1 MCKIW
6 IFGGTTEGRL
16 LAEYCSREKIPA
28 WVSVASEYGE
38 ELLREDLLEAENVEN
53 AENLVQNHDMN
64 GREKSADREGY
75 LAKKNL
81 KNASVSSA
89 VKVLRGRMDRHQME
103 EFIRNQGIQLVIDA
117 THPHAKLV
125 SEEIQEA
132 CRQTGIRL
140 ERCLRAEGEQ
150 NRGRDWVEVDSI
162 QEAVAFLSSVPG
174 VIFATTGSKELEALC
189 QIPEYPKRVYARVLP
204 ISGVL
209 KKCEELGITGSHLI
223 AMQGPFST
231 EMNALFLRQT
241 KAEWL
246 LTKDS
251 GRAGGFQEKMEAARA
266 NGTRV
271 VVIRRPEER
280 GISLNEAMKVL
291 KETDGRTIG
300 EREGIESEIAS
311 AKSKKNIEGVDGE
324 NQEKSNE
331 VENVPAGEEERKSGT
346 DTVEL
351 EERNKIKPSKTQTVF
366 VTAQKLACDTQKTH
380 LILAGIGM
388 GQPSQMTGEVLR
400 AIRESDALIGAGR
413 MLESAERAL
422 QDDLLINKEGKIEN
436 RQKSAT
442 AVEKERIP
450 GNIRGSYVKCYKA
463 YLPDDVIR
471 IISEHPEWKQA
482 VILYSGD
489 TGFFSGA
496 SKMAERLREA
506 GYPFTVYPGISC
518 ISYLAA
524 RLGTHWEDAAI
535 YSAHGRELPVER
547 VMKHLCDPEEAANR
561 AFILMGGKNGAGQF
575 CKRLTQAGYGSVQ
588 VTVGENLSYPEEQ
601 IRSGT
606 AEEMGKLEFTDLSL
620 MQLEVLGKIKRGQT
634 EVPNKEKIADDDNIE
649 ITNVEKLKMYAQGM
663 VSEKRIQDVQV
674 TESYKNDKHKFVLH
688 TNLCQ
693 EIPRIMLAAP
703 KSGSGKTLLTCGLLE
718 ILRRRGLNPI
728 ACKCGPD
735 YIDPMFHR
743 YVLGIPGR
751 NLDSFFLPP
760 EGVREVL
767 ADAAREEK
775 AGIAVLEGVMGYYDG
790 LGGTE
795 TAASSW
801 EIAKITDTP
810 AILLLDCKG
819 ASLSAAAMASGF
831 LHFRE
836 DSQIAGV
843 ILNRV
848 SSMYYERLAAAVEE
862 ASGLPVLGYLPESEE
877 YRMESRHLGLFLPG
891 EIDRLRERIGRLAD
905 QMEKSIAVDR
915 VLEVA
920 GMSLEGEN
928 KEKEKTE
935 RIERAE
941 KTRKGSEKISPR
953 VRIGVARD
961 EAFCFY
967 YQENFRLLEQMGA
980 ELVYFSPLRDKK
992 IPEGVNGLLFGGGYP
1007 ENYARE
1013 LAENA
1018 AMRESV
1024 RRSIA
1029 AGMPFLAECGG
1040 FLYLHRTLEGSDG
1053 KHWEMAGVYPFNAYR
1068 TDRLRRFGYVRLLT
1082 PSGQEIHGH
1091 EFHYWESEEPGTD
1104 WEAVKPTGNRS
1115 WRCIHEKGAQIGG
1128 FPHLYYASCPE
1139 FLRGWLNVCEK
1150 YSEDNGDKF

>member
-16 LAEYCSREKIPA
+16 LAEYCSREKIEA

-38 ELLREDLLEAENVEN
+38 ELLQEELMESGNAGNPDL
-53 AENLVQNHDMN
+53 NHN
-64 GREKSADREGY
+64 TC
-75 LAKKNL
+75 LAKKSL
-81 KNASVSSA
+81 KNVQASSVI
-89 VKVLRGRMDRHQME
+89 KVLRGRMDRYQME
-103 EFIRNQGIQLVIDA
+103 EFIRNQGIHLVIDA
-117 THPHAKLV
+117 THPHARLV

-132 CRQTGIRL
+132 CGRTGVRL

-150 NRGRDWVEVDSI
+150 NKARDWVEVDSI
-162 QEAVAFLSSVPG
+162 QEAVSFLSSVSG

-189 QIPEYPKRVYARVLP
+189 QIPDYQKRVYARVLP
-204 ISGVL
+204 TSNVL
-209 KKCEELGITGSHLI
+209 KKCEKLGITGSHLI

-231 EMNALFLRQT
+231 EMNTLFLRQT

-251 GRAGGFQEKMEAARA
+251 GRAGGFQEKVEAARE

-271 VVIRRPEER
+271 VVIRRPEED
-280 GISLNEAMKVL
+280 GISLEEAMEVL
-291 KETDGRTIG
+291 KKADEGNVG
-300 EREGIESEIAS
+300 EREGRDGEDIEREIAS
-311 AKSKKNIEGVDGE
+311 AKRKKNIEGVDGE
-324 NQEKSNE
+324 NQRKSNS
-331 VENVPAGEEERKSGT
+331 A
-346 DTVEL
+346 EL
-351 EERNKIKPSKTQTVF
+351 
-366 VTAQKLACDTQKTH
+366 KTH

-422 QDDLLINKEGKIEN
+422 QNDLLISKEGKAEN
-436 RQKSAT
+436 RQESAA
-442 AVEKERIP
+442 AVEKET
-450 GNIRGSYVKCYKA
+450 KCYKA
-463 YLPDDVIR
+463 YLPDDVIQ
-471 IISEHPEWKQA
+471 IVSKHPEWKRA

-496 SKMAERLREA
+496 SRMAERLREA
-506 GYPFTVYPGISC
+506 GYPFTVYPGTSC
-518 ISYLAA
+518 VSYLAA

-535 YSAHGRELPVER
+535 YSAHGRELSVDR
-547 VMKHLCDPEEAANR
+547 VMKRLCDPEEPAKR

-575 CKRLTQAGYGSVQ
+575 CERLTQAGYGNVQ

-606 AEEMGKLEFTDLSL
+606 AEEMKKLEFADLSL
-620 MQLEVLGKIKRGQT
+620 MLLEVTDEIKNVKQLKRFEQ
-634 EVPNKEKIADDDNIE
+634 EDKRLLPADS
-649 ITNVEKLKMYAQGM
+649 VG
-663 VSEKRIQDVQV
+663 V
-674 TESYKNDKHKFVLH
+674 F
-688 TNLCQ
+688 
-693 EIPRIMLAAP
+693 PRIMLAAP

-718 ILRRRGLNPI
+718 VLRRRGLNPI

-751 NLDSFFLPP
+751 NLDSFFLPT

-767 ADAAREEK
+767 VDAVREEQ

-795 TAASSW
+795 TSASSW
-801 EIAKITDTP
+801 EIAEITDTP
-810 AILLLDCKG
+810 AILVLDCKG

-831 LHFRE
+831 LHFRKK
-836 DSQIAGV
+836 SHIAGV

-848 SSMYYERLAAAVEE
+848 SSMYYERLAVAVEE

-920 GMSLEGEN
+920 GMLPLRIEN
-928 KEKEKTE
+928 KEKEK
-935 RIERAE
+935 AE
-941 KTRKGSEKISPR
+941 NESMEAESIAKFPACQEQKVTSR

-967 YQENFRLLEQMGA
+967 YQENFHLLEQMGA

-992 IPEGVNGLLFGGGYP
+992 IPEKVDGLLFGGGYP

-1013 LAENA
+1013 LAKNA
-1018 AMRESV
+1018 AMRESI

-1053 KHWEMAGVYPFNAYR
+1053 KHWEMAGVYPFDAYR
-1068 TDRLRRFGYVRLLT
+1068 TNRLRRFGYVRLLT
-1082 PSGQEIHGH
+1082 ASGQEIHGH
-1091 EFHYWESEEPGTD
+1091 EFHYWESEDPGTD

-1115 WRCIHEKGAQIGG
+1115 WRCIHEKGGQIGG
-1128 FPHLYYASCPE
+1128 FPHLYYASCPD
-1139 FLRGWLNVCEK
+1139 FLRKWLDVCAKGSQKK
-1150 YSEDNGDKF
+1150 YIK

>member
-1 MCKIW
+1 MES
-6 IFGGTTEGRL
+6 GNAGN
-16 LAEYCSREKIPA
+16 P
-28 WVSVASEYGE
+28 
-38 ELLREDLLEAENVEN
+38 DL
-53 AENLVQNHDMN
+53 NHN
-64 GREKSADREGY
+64 TC

-81 KNASVSSA
+81 KTVQASSVI
-89 VKVLRGRMDRHQME
+89 KVLRGRMDRYQME
-103 EFIRNQGIQLVIDA
+103 EFIRNQGIHLVIDA
-117 THPHAKLV
+117 THPHARLV

-132 CRQTGIRL
+132 CGRTGVRL

-150 NRGRDWVEVDSI
+150 NKARDWVEVDSI
-162 QEAVAFLSSVPG
+162 QEAVSFLSSVSG
-174 VIFATTGSKELEALC
+174 VIFATTGSKELEVLC
-189 QIPEYPKRVYARVLP
+189 QIPDYQKRVYARVLP
-204 ISGVL
+204 TSNVL
-209 KKCEELGITGSHLI
+209 KKCEKLGITGSHLI

-231 EMNALFLRQT
+231 EMNTLFLRQT

-251 GRAGGFQEKMEAARA
+251 GRAGGFQEKVEAARE

-271 VVIRRPEER
+271 VVIRRPEED
-280 GISLNEAMKVL
+280 GISLEEAMEVL
-291 KETDGRTIG
+291 KKADEGNVG
-300 EREGIESEIAS
+300 E
-311 AKSKKNIEGVDGE
+311 
-324 NQEKSNE
+324 
-331 VENVPAGEEERKSGT
+331 
-346 DTVEL
+346 L
-351 EERNKIKPSKTQTVF
+351 
-366 VTAQKLACDTQKTH
+366 KTH

-400 AIRESDALIGAGR
+400 AIRESDALIGAVR

-422 QDDLLINKEGKIEN
+422 QNDLLISKEGKAEN
-436 RQKSAT
+436 RQESA
-442 AVEKERIP
+442 AAMEKET
-450 GNIRGSYVKCYKA
+450 KCYKA
-463 YLPDDVIR
+463 YLPDDVIQ
-471 IISEHPEWKQA
+471 IVSKHPEWKQA

-496 SKMAERLREA
+496 SRMAERLREA
-506 GYPFTVYPGISC
+506 GYPFTVYPGTSC
-518 ISYLAA
+518 VSYLAA

-535 YSAHGRELPVER
+535 YSAHGRELSVDR
-547 VMKHLCDPEEAANR
+547 VTKRLCDPEEPAKR

-575 CKRLTQAGYGSVQ
+575 CERLTQAGYGNVQ

-606 AEEMGKLEFTDLSL
+606 AEEMRKLEFADLSL
-620 MQLEVLGKIKRGQT
+620 MLLEVTDEIKNVKQLKRFEQ
-634 EVPNKEKIADDDNIE
+634 EDKRLLPADS
-649 ITNVEKLKMYAQGM
+649 VG
-663 VSEKRIQDVQV
+663 V
-674 TESYKNDKHKFVLH
+674 F
-688 TNLCQ
+688 
-693 EIPRIMLAAP
+693 PRIMLAAP

-718 ILRRRGLNPI
+718 VLRRRGLNPI

-751 NLDSFFLPP
+751 NLDSFFMPA
-760 EGVREVL
+760 EGVRKVL
-767 ADAAREEK
+767 VDAVREEQ

-795 TAASSW
+795 TSASSW
-801 EIAKITDTP
+801 EIAEITDTP
-810 AILLLDCKG
+810 AILVLDCKG

-831 LHFRE
+831 LHFRKK
-836 DSQIAGV
+836 SHIAGV

-862 ASGLPVLGYLPESEE
+862 TSGLPVLGYLPESEE

-905 QMEKSIAVDR
+905 QMEKSIAVEQ

-920 GMSLEGEN
+920 GMLPLRIEN
-928 KEKEKTE
+928 KEKEK
-935 RIERAE
+935 AE
-941 KTRKGSEKISPR
+941 NESMEAESIAKFPACQEQKVTSR

-992 IPEGVNGLLFGGGYP
+992 IPDRVDGLLFGGGYP

-1013 LAENA
+1013 LAKNA
-1018 AMRESV
+1018 AMRENI

-1053 KHWEMAGVYPFNAYR
+1053 KHWEMAGVYPFDAYR
-1068 TDRLRRFGYVRLLT
+1068 TNRLRRFGYVRLLT
-1082 PSGQEIHGH
+1082 SSGQEIHGH
-1091 EFHYWESEEPGTD
+1091 EFHYWESEDPGTD

-1115 WRCIHEKGAQIGG
+1115 WRCIHEKGGQIGG
-1128 FPHLYYASCPE
+1128 FPHLYYASCPD
-1139 FLRGWLNVCEK
+1139 FLRKWLDVCAKGSQKK
-1150 YSEDNGDKF
+1150 YIN

>member
-16 LAEYCSREKIPA
+16 LAEYCSREKIEA

-38 ELLREDLLEAENVEN
+38 ELLQEELMESGNADL
-53 AENLVQNHDMN
+53 NHN
-64 GREKSADREGY
+64 TKESGQCADKEICF
-75 LAKKNL
+75 AKKSL
-81 KNASVSSA
+81 KNVQASSVI
-89 VKVLRGRMDRHQME
+89 KVLRGRMDRYQME
-103 EFIRNQGIQLVIDA
+103 EFIRNQGIHLVIDA
-117 THPHAKLV
+117 THPHARLV

-132 CRQTGIRL
+132 CGRTGVRL

-150 NRGRDWVEVDSI
+150 NKARDWVEVDSI
-162 QEAVAFLSSVPG
+162 QEAVSFLSSVSG

-189 QIPEYPKRVYARVLP
+189 QIPDYQKRVYARVLP
-204 ISGVL
+204 TSNVL
-209 KKCEELGITGSHLI
+209 KKCEKLGITGSHLI

-231 EMNALFLRQT
+231 EMNTLFLRQT

-251 GRAGGFQEKMEAARA
+251 GRAGGFQEKVEAARE

-271 VVIRRPEER
+271 VVIRRPEED
-280 GISLNEAMKVL
+280 GISLEEAMEVL
-291 KETDGRTIG
+291 KKADEGNVG
-300 EREGIESEIAS
+300 E
-311 AKSKKNIEGVDGE
+311 
-324 NQEKSNE
+324 
-331 VENVPAGEEERKSGT
+331 
-346 DTVEL
+346 L
-351 EERNKIKPSKTQTVF
+351 
-366 VTAQKLACDTQKTH
+366 KTH

-422 QDDLLINKEGKIEN
+422 QNDLLISKEGKAEN
-436 RQKSAT
+436 RQESAA
-442 AVEKERIP
+442 AVEKER
-450 GNIRGSYVKCYKA
+450 KCYKA
-463 YLPDDVIR
+463 YLPDDVIQ
-471 IISEHPEWKQA
+471 IVSEHPEWKQA

-496 SKMAERLREA
+496 SRMAERLREA
-506 GYPFTVYPGISC
+506 GYPFTVYPGTSC
-518 ISYLAA
+518 VSYLAA

-535 YSAHGRELPVER
+535 YSAHGRELSVDR
-547 VMKHLCDPEEAANR
+547 VMKRLCDPEEPAKR

-575 CKRLTQAGYGSVQ
+575 CERLTQAGYGNVQ

-606 AEEMGKLEFTDLSL
+606 AEEMKKLEFADLSL
-620 MQLEVLGKIKRGQT
+620 MLLEVTDEIKNVKQLKRFEQ
-634 EVPNKEKIADDDNIE
+634 EDKRLLPADS
-649 ITNVEKLKMYAQGM
+649 VG
-663 VSEKRIQDVQV
+663 V
-674 TESYKNDKHKFVLH
+674 F
-688 TNLCQ
+688 
-693 EIPRIMLAAP
+693 PRIMLAAP

-718 ILRRRGLNPI
+718 VLRRRGLNPI

-751 NLDSFFLPP
+751 NLDSFFLPA
-760 EGVREVL
+760 EGVRKVL
-767 ADAAREEK
+767 VDAVREEQ

-795 TAASSW
+795 TSASSW
-801 EIAKITDTP
+801 EIAVITDTP
-810 AILLLDCKG
+810 AILVLDCKG
-819 ASLSAAAMASGF
+819 ASLSVAAMASGF
-831 LHFRE
+831 LHFRKK
-836 DSQIAGV
+836 SHIAGV

-905 QMEKSIAVDR
+905 QMEKSIAVER

-920 GMSLEGEN
+920 GMLTLRMEN
-928 KEKEKTE
+928 KEKEK
-935 RIERAE
+935 AE
-941 KTRKGSEKISPR
+941 NESMEAESIAKFPACQEQKVTSR

-967 YQENFRLLEQMGA
+967 YQENFHLLEQMGA

-992 IPEGVNGLLFGGGYP
+992 IPDRVDGLLFGGGYP

-1013 LAENA
+1013 LAKNT
-1018 AMRESV
+1018 AMRESI

-1053 KHWEMAGVYPFNAYR
+1053 KHWEMAGVYPFDAYR
-1068 TDRLRRFGYVRLLT
+1068 TNRLRRFGYVRLLT
-1082 PSGQEIHGH
+1082 SSGQEIHGH
-1091 EFHYWESEEPGTD
+1091 EFHYWESEDPGTD

-1115 WRCIHEKGAQIGG
+1115 WHCIHEKGGQIGG
-1128 FPHLYYASCPE
+1128 FPHLYYASCPD
-1139 FLRGWLNVCEK
+1139 FLRKWLDVCAKGSQKK
-1150 YSEDNGDKF
+1150 YIN

>member
-16 LAEYCSREKIPA
+16 LAEYCSREKIEA

-38 ELLREDLLEAENVEN
+38 ELLQEELMESGNAGNPDL
-53 AENLVQNHDMN
+53 NHN
-64 GREKSADREGY
+64 TC

-81 KNASVSSA
+81 KTVQASSVI
-89 VKVLRGRMDRHQME
+89 KVLRGRMDRYQME
-103 EFIRNQGIQLVIDA
+103 EFIRNQGIHLVIDA
-117 THPHAKLV
+117 THPHARLV

-132 CRQTGIRL
+132 CGRTGVRL

-150 NRGRDWVEVDSI
+150 NKARDWVEVDSI
-162 QEAVAFLSSVPG
+162 QEAVSFLSSVSG

-189 QIPEYPKRVYARVLP
+189 QIPDYQKRVYARVLP
-204 ISGVL
+204 TSNVL
-209 KKCEELGITGSHLI
+209 KKCEKLGITGSHLI

-231 EMNALFLRQT
+231 EMNTLFLRQT

-251 GRAGGFQEKMEAARA
+251 GRAGGFQEKVEAARE

-271 VVIRRPEER
+271 VVIRRPEED
-280 GISLNEAMKVL
+280 GISLEEAMEVL
-291 KETDGRTIG
+291 KKEDEGNVG
-300 EREGIESEIAS
+300 E
-311 AKSKKNIEGVDGE
+311 
-324 NQEKSNE
+324 
-331 VENVPAGEEERKSGT
+331 
-346 DTVEL
+346 L
-351 EERNKIKPSKTQTVF
+351 
-366 VTAQKLACDTQKTH
+366 KTH

-422 QDDLLINKEGKIEN
+422 QNDLLISKEGKAEN
-436 RQKSAT
+436 RQESAA
-442 AVEKERIP
+442 AVEKET
-450 GNIRGSYVKCYKA
+450 KCYKA
-463 YLPDDVIR
+463 YLPDDVIQ
-471 IISEHPEWKQA
+471 IVSKHPEWKQA

-496 SKMAERLREA
+496 SRMAERLREA
-506 GYPFTVYPGISC
+506 GYPFTVYPGTSC
-518 ISYLAA
+518 VSYLAA

-535 YSAHGRELPVER
+535 YSAHGRELSVDR
-547 VMKHLCDPEEAANR
+547 VMKRLCDPEEPAKR

-575 CKRLTQAGYGSVQ
+575 CERLTQAGYGNVQ

-606 AEEMGKLEFTDLSL
+606 AEEMKKLEFADLSL
-620 MQLEVLGKIKRGQT
+620 ILLEVTDEIKNVKQLKRFEQ
-634 EVPNKEKIADDDNIE
+634 EDKRLLSADS
-649 ITNVEKLKMYAQGM
+649 VG
-663 VSEKRIQDVQV
+663 V
-674 TESYKNDKHKFVLH
+674 F
-688 TNLCQ
+688 
-693 EIPRIMLAAP
+693 PRIMLAAP

-751 NLDSFFLPP
+751 NLDSFFLPA
-760 EGVREVL
+760 EGVRKVL
-767 ADAAREEK
+767 VDAVREEQ

-795 TAASSW
+795 TSASSW
-801 EIAKITDTP
+801 EIAEITDTP
-810 AILLLDCKG
+810 AILVLDCKG

-831 LHFRE
+831 LHFRKK
-836 DSQIAGV
+836 SHIAGV

-905 QMEKSIAVDR
+905 QMEKSIAVER

-920 GMSLEGEN
+920 GMLPLRIEN
-928 KEKEKTE
+928 KEKEK
-935 RIERAE
+935 AE
-941 KTRKGSEKISPR
+941 NESMEAESIAKFPACQEQKVTSR

-992 IPEGVNGLLFGGGYP
+992 IPDRVDGLLFGGGYP

-1013 LAENA
+1013 LAKNA
-1018 AMRESV
+1018 AMRESI

-1053 KHWEMAGVYPFNAYR
+1053 KHWEMAGVYPFDAYR
-1068 TDRLRRFGYVRLLT
+1068 TNRLRRFGYVRLLT
-1082 PSGQEIHGH
+1082 SSGQEIHGH
-1091 EFHYWESEEPGTD
+1091 EFHYWESEDPGTD

-1115 WRCIHEKGAQIGG
+1115 WRCIHEKGGQIGG
-1128 FPHLYYASCPE
+1128 FPHLYYASCPD
-1139 FLRGWLNVCEK
+1139 FLRKWLDECAKGSQQK
-1150 YSEDNGDKF
+1150 YTN

>member
-16 LAEYCSREKIPA
+16 LAEYCSREKIEA

-38 ELLREDLLEAENVEN
+38 ELLQEELMESGNAGNPDL
-53 AENLVQNHDMN
+53 NHN
-64 GREKSADREGY
+64 TC
-75 LAKKNL
+75 LAKKSL
-81 KNASVSSA
+81 KNVQASSVI
-89 VKVLRGRMDRHQME
+89 KVLRGRMDRYQME
-103 EFIRNQGIQLVIDA
+103 EFIRNQGIHLVIDA
-117 THPHAKLV
+117 THPHARLV

-132 CRQTGIRL
+132 CGRTGVRL

-150 NRGRDWVEVDSI
+150 NKARDWVEVDSI
-162 QEAVAFLSSVPG
+162 QEAVSFLSSVSG

-189 QIPEYPKRVYARVLP
+189 QIPDYQKRVYARVLP
-204 ISGVL
+204 TSNVL
-209 KKCEELGITGSHLI
+209 KKCEKLGITGSHLI

-231 EMNALFLRQT
+231 EMNTLFLRQT

-251 GRAGGFQEKMEAARA
+251 GRAGGFQEKVEAARE

-271 VVIRRPEER
+271 VVIRRPEED
-280 GISLNEAMKVL
+280 GISLEEAMEVL
-291 KETDGRTIG
+291 KKADEGKVG
-300 EREGIESEIAS
+300 E
-311 AKSKKNIEGVDGE
+311 
-324 NQEKSNE
+324 
-331 VENVPAGEEERKSGT
+331 
-346 DTVEL
+346 L
-351 EERNKIKPSKTQTVF
+351 
-366 VTAQKLACDTQKTH
+366 KTH

-422 QDDLLINKEGKIEN
+422 QNDLLISKEGKAEN
-436 RQKSAT
+436 RQESAA
-442 AVEKERIP
+442 AVEKET
-450 GNIRGSYVKCYKA
+450 KCYKA
-463 YLPDDVIR
+463 YLPDDVIQ
-471 IISEHPEWKQA
+471 IVSKHPEWKQA

-496 SKMAERLREA
+496 SRMAERLREA
-506 GYPFTVYPGISC
+506 GYPFTVYPGTSC
-518 ISYLAA
+518 VSYLAA

-535 YSAHGRELPVER
+535 YSAHGRELSVDR
-547 VMKHLCDPEEAANR
+547 VMKRLCDPEEPAKR

-575 CKRLTQAGYGSVQ
+575 CERLTQAGYGNVQ

-606 AEEMGKLEFTDLSL
+606 AEEMKKLEFADLSL
-620 MQLEVLGKIKRGQT
+620 MLLEVTDEIKNVKQLKRFEQ
-634 EVPNKEKIADDDNIE
+634 EDKRLLPADS
-649 ITNVEKLKMYAQGM
+649 VG
-663 VSEKRIQDVQV
+663 V
-674 TESYKNDKHKFVLH
+674 F
-688 TNLCQ
+688 
-693 EIPRIMLAAP
+693 PRIMLAAP

-718 ILRRRGLNPI
+718 VLRRRGLNPI

-751 NLDSFFLPP
+751 NLDSFFLPA
-760 EGVREVL
+760 EGVRKVL
-767 ADAAREEK
+767 VDAVREEQ
-775 AGIAVLEGVMGYYDG
+775 AEIAVLEGVMGYYDG

-795 TAASSW
+795 TSASSW
-801 EIAKITDTP
+801 EIAEITDTP
-810 AILLLDCKG
+810 AILVLDCKG

-836 DSQIAGV
+836 KSHIAGV

-862 ASGLPVLGYLPESEE
+862 ASRLPVLGYLPESEE
-877 YRMESRHLGLFLPG
+877 YHMESRHLGLFLPG

-905 QMEKSIAVDR
+905 QMEKSIAVER

-920 GMSLEGEN
+920 GMLPLRIEN
-928 KEKEKTE
+928 KEKEK
-935 RIERAE
+935 AE
-941 KTRKGSEKISPR
+941 NESMEAESIAKFPACQEQKVTSR

-992 IPEGVNGLLFGGGYP
+992 IPDRVDGLLFGGGYP

-1013 LAENA
+1013 LAKNA
-1018 AMRESV
+1018 AMRESI

-1053 KHWEMAGVYPFNAYR
+1053 KHWEMAGVYPFDAYR
-1068 TDRLRRFGYVRLLT
+1068 TNRLRRFGYVRLLT
-1082 PSGQEIHGH
+1082 SSGQEIHGH
-1091 EFHYWESEEPGTD
+1091 EFHYWESEDPGTD

-1115 WRCIHEKGAQIGG
+1115 WRCIHEKGGQIGG
-1128 FPHLYYASCPE
+1128 FPHLYYASCPD
-1139 FLRGWLNVCEK
+1139 FLRKWLDVCAKGSQKK
-1150 YSEDNGDKF
+1150 YIN

>member
-16 LAEYCSREKIPA
+16 LAEYCSREKIEA

-38 ELLREDLLEAENVEN
+38 ELLQEELMESGNAGNPDL
-53 AENLVQNHDMN
+53 NHN
-64 GREKSADREGY
+64 TC
-75 LAKKNL
+75 LAKKSL
-81 KNASVSSA
+81 KNVQASSVI
-89 VKVLRGRMDRHQME
+89 KVLRGRMDRYQME
-103 EFIRNQGIQLVIDA
+103 EFIRNQGIHLVIDA
-117 THPHAKLV
+117 THPHARLV

-132 CRQTGIRL
+132 CGRTGVRL

-150 NRGRDWVEVDSI
+150 NKARDWVEVDSI
-162 QEAVAFLSSVPG
+162 QEAVSFLSSVSG

-189 QIPEYPKRVYARVLP
+189 QIPDYQKRVYARVLP
-204 ISGVL
+204 TSNVL
-209 KKCEELGITGSHLI
+209 KKCEKLGITGSHLI

-231 EMNALFLRQT
+231 EMNTLFLRQT

-251 GRAGGFQEKMEAARA
+251 GRAGGFQEKMEAARE

-271 VVIRRPEER
+271 VVIRRPEED
-280 GISLNEAMKVL
+280 GISLEEAMEVL
-291 KETDGRTIG
+291 KKADEGNVG
-300 EREGIESEIAS
+300 EREGRGGEDIEREIAS
-311 AKSKKNIEGVDGE
+311 AKRKKNIEGVDGE
-324 NQEKSNE
+324 NQRKSN
-331 VENVPAGEEERKSGT
+331 A
-346 DTVEL
+346 VEL
-351 EERNKIKPSKTQTVF
+351 
-366 VTAQKLACDTQKTH
+366 KTH

-400 AIRESDALIGAGR
+400 SIRESDALIGAGR

-422 QDDLLINKEGKIEN
+422 QNDLLISKEGKAEN
-436 RQKSAT
+436 RQESAA
-442 AVEKERIP
+442 AVEKET
-450 GNIRGSYVKCYKA
+450 KCYKA
-463 YLPDDVIR
+463 YLPDDVIQ
-471 IISEHPEWKQA
+471 IVSKHPEWKQA

-496 SKMAERLREA
+496 SRMAERLREA
-506 GYPFTVYPGISC
+506 GYPFTVYPGTSC
-518 ISYLAA
+518 VSYLAA
-524 RLGTHWEDAAI
+524 RLGTHWEDAVI
-535 YSAHGRELPVER
+535 YSAHGRELSVDR
-547 VMKHLCDPEEAANR
+547 VMKRLCDPEEPAKR

-575 CKRLTQAGYGSVQ
+575 CERLTQAGYGNVQ

-606 AEEMGKLEFTDLSL
+606 AEEMKKLEFADLSL
-620 MQLEVLGKIKRGQT
+620 MLLEVTDEIKNVKQLKRFEQ
-634 EVPNKEKIADDDNIE
+634 EDKRLLPADS
-649 ITNVEKLKMYAQGM
+649 VG
-663 VSEKRIQDVQV
+663 V
-674 TESYKNDKHKFVLH
+674 F
-688 TNLCQ
+688 
-693 EIPRIMLAAP
+693 PRIMLAAP

-718 ILRRRGLNPI
+718 VLRRRGLNPI

-751 NLDSFFLPP
+751 NLDSFFLPT
-760 EGVREVL
+760 EGVRKVL
-767 ADAAREEK
+767 VDAVREEQ

-795 TAASSW
+795 TSASSW
-801 EIAKITDTP
+801 EIAEITDTP
-810 AILLLDCKG
+810 AILVLDCKG

-831 LHFRE
+831 LHFRKK
-836 DSQIAGV
+836 SHIAGV

-877 YRMESRHLGLFLPG
+877 YHMESRHLGLFLPG

-905 QMEKSIAVDR
+905 QMEKSIAVER

-920 GMSLEGEN
+920 GMLPLRIEN
-928 KEKEKTE
+928 KEKEK
-935 RIERAE
+935 AE
-941 KTRKGSEKISPR
+941 NESMEAESIAKFPACQEQKVTSR

-992 IPEGVNGLLFGGGYP
+992 IPDRVDGLLFGGGYP

-1013 LAENA
+1013 LAKNA
-1018 AMRESV
+1018 AMRESI

-1053 KHWEMAGVYPFNAYR
+1053 KHWEMAGVYPFDAYR
-1068 TDRLRRFGYVRLLT
+1068 TNRLRRFGYVRLLT
-1082 PSGQEIHGH
+1082 SSGQEIHGH
-1091 EFHYWESEEPGTD
+1091 EFHYWESEDPGTD

-1115 WRCIHEKGAQIGG
+1115 WRCIHEKGGQIGG
-1128 FPHLYYASCPE
+1128 FPHLYYASCPG
-1139 FLRGWLNVCEK
+1139 FLRKWLDVCAKGSQQE
-1150 YSEDNGDKF
+1150 YIN

>member
-16 LAEYCSREKIPA
+16 LAEYCSREKIEA

-38 ELLREDLLEAENVEN
+38 ELLQEELMESGNAGNPDL
-53 AENLVQNHDMN
+53 NHN
-64 GREKSADREGY
+64 TKESGQCADKEICF
-75 LAKKNL
+75 AKKSL
-81 KNASVSSA
+81 KNVQASSVI
-89 VKVLRGRMDRHQME
+89 KVLRGRMDRYQME
-103 EFIRNQGIQLVIDA
+103 EFIRNQGIHLVIDA
-117 THPHAKLV
+117 THPHARLV

-132 CRQTGIRL
+132 CGRTGVRL

-150 NRGRDWVEVDSI
+150 NKARDWVEVDSI
-162 QEAVAFLSSVPG
+162 QEAVSFLSSVSG

-189 QIPEYPKRVYARVLP
+189 QIPDYQKRVYARVLP
-204 ISGVL
+204 TSNVL
-209 KKCEELGITGSHLI
+209 KKCEKLGITGSHLI

-231 EMNALFLRQT
+231 EMNTLFLRQT

-251 GRAGGFQEKMEAARA
+251 GRAGGFQEKVEAARE

-271 VVIRRPEER
+271 VVIRRPKEN
-280 GISLNEAMKVL
+280 GISLEEAMEVL
-291 KETDGRTIG
+291 KKADEGKVG
-300 EREGIESEIAS
+300 E
-311 AKSKKNIEGVDGE
+311 
-324 NQEKSNE
+324 
-331 VENVPAGEEERKSGT
+331 
-346 DTVEL
+346 L
-351 EERNKIKPSKTQTVF
+351 
-366 VTAQKLACDTQKTH
+366 KTH

-400 AIRESDALIGAGR
+400 AIRESDALIGAER

-422 QDDLLINKEGKIEN
+422 QNDLLISKEGKDEN
-436 RQKSAT
+436 RQESAA
-442 AVEKERIP
+442 AVEKET
-450 GNIRGSYVKCYKA
+450 KCYKA
-463 YLPDDVIR
+463 YLPDDVIQ
-471 IISEHPEWKQA
+471 IVSKHPEWKQA

-496 SKMAERLREA
+496 SRMAERLREA
-506 GYPFTVYPGISC
+506 GYPFTVYPGTSC
-518 ISYLAA
+518 VSYLAA

-535 YSAHGRELPVER
+535 YSAHGRELSVDR
-547 VMKHLCDPEEAANR
+547 VMKRLCAPEEEAKR

-575 CKRLTQAGYGSVQ
+575 CERLTQAGYGNVQ

-606 AEEMGKLEFTDLSL
+606 AEEMKKLEFADLSL
-620 MQLEVLGKIKRGQT
+620 MLLEVTDEIKNVKQLKRFEQ
-634 EVPNKEKIADDDNIE
+634 EDKRLLPADS
-649 ITNVEKLKMYAQGM
+649 VG
-663 VSEKRIQDVQV
+663 V
-674 TESYKNDKHKFVLH
+674 F
-688 TNLCQ
+688 
-693 EIPRIMLAAP
+693 PRIMLAAP

-718 ILRRRGLNPI
+718 VLRRRGLNPI

-751 NLDSFFLPP
+751 NLDSFFLPT
-760 EGVREVL
+760 EGVRKVL
-767 ADAAREEK
+767 VDAVREEQ

-795 TAASSW
+795 TSASSW
-801 EIAKITDTP
+801 EIAEITDTP
-810 AILLLDCKG
+810 AILVLDCKG

-831 LHFRE
+831 LHFRKK
-836 DSQIAGV
+836 SHIAGV

-905 QMEKSIAVDR
+905 QMEKSIAVER

-920 GMSLEGEN
+920 GMLPLRIEN
-928 KEKEKTE
+928 KEKEK
-935 RIERAE
+935 AE
-941 KTRKGSEKISPR
+941 NESMGAESIAKFPACQEQKVTSR

-992 IPEGVNGLLFGGGYP
+992 IPDRVDGLLFGGGYP

-1013 LAENA
+1013 LAKL
-1018 AMRESV
+1018 S
-1024 RRSIA
+1024 
-1029 AGMPFLAECGG
+1029 L
-1040 FLYLHRTLEGSDG
+1040 
-1053 KHWEMAGVYPFNAYR
+1053 
-1068 TDRLRRFGYVRLLT
+1068 
-1082 PSGQEIHGH
+1082 IH
-1091 EFHYWESEEPGTD
+1091 
-1104 WEAVKPTGNRS
+1104 
-1115 WRCIHEKGAQIGG
+1115 I
-1128 FPHLYYASCPE
+1128 
-1139 FLRGWLNVCEK
+1139 
-1150 YSEDNGDKF
+1150 

>member
-16 LAEYCSREKIPA
+16 LAEYCSREKIEA

-38 ELLREDLLEAENVEN
+38 ELLQEELMESGNAGNPDLNYN
-53 AENLVQNHDMN
+53 TC
-64 GREKSADREGY
+64 
-75 LAKKNL
+75 LAKKSL
-81 KNASVSSA
+81 KNVQASSVI
-89 VKVLRGRMDRHQME
+89 KVLRGRMDRYQME
-103 EFIRNQGIQLVIDA
+103 EFIRNQGIHLVIDA
-117 THPHAKLV
+117 THPHARLV

-132 CRQTGIRL
+132 CGRTGVRL

-150 NRGRDWVEVDSI
+150 NKARDWVEVDSI
-162 QEAVAFLSSVPG
+162 QEAVSFLSSVSG

-189 QIPEYPKRVYARVLP
+189 QIPDYQKRVYARVLP
-204 ISGVL
+204 TSNVL
-209 KKCEELGITGSHLI
+209 KKCEKLGITGSHLI

-231 EMNALFLRQT
+231 EMNTLFLRQT

-251 GRAGGFQEKMEAARA
+251 GRAGGFQEKVEAARE

-271 VVIRRPEER
+271 VVIRRPEED
-280 GISLNEAMKVL
+280 GISLEEAMEVL
-291 KETDGRTIG
+291 KKADEGNVG
-300 EREGIESEIAS
+300 E
-311 AKSKKNIEGVDGE
+311 
-324 NQEKSNE
+324 
-331 VENVPAGEEERKSGT
+331 
-346 DTVEL
+346 L
-351 EERNKIKPSKTQTVF
+351 
-366 VTAQKLACDTQKTH
+366 KTH

-422 QDDLLINKEGKIEN
+422 QNDLLISKEGKAEN
-436 RQKSAT
+436 RQESA
-442 AVEKERIP
+442 AAMEKERK
-450 GNIRGSYVKCYKA
+450 YYKA
-463 YLPDDVIR
+463 YLPDDVIQ
-471 IISEHPEWKQA
+471 IVSKHPEWKQA

-496 SKMAERLREA
+496 SRMAEWLREA
-506 GYPFTVYPGISC
+506 GYPFTVYPGTSC
-518 ISYLAA
+518 VSYLAA

-535 YSAHGRELPVER
+535 YSAHGRELSVDR
-547 VMKHLCDPEEAANR
+547 VMKRLCDPEEPAKR

-575 CKRLTQAGYGSVQ
+575 CERLTQAGYGNVQ

-606 AEEMGKLEFTDLSL
+606 AEEMKKLEFADLSL
-620 MQLEVLGKIKRGQT
+620 MLLEVTDEIKNVKQLKRFEQ
-634 EVPNKEKIADDDNIE
+634 EDKRLLPADS
-649 ITNVEKLKMYAQGM
+649 VG
-663 VSEKRIQDVQV
+663 V
-674 TESYKNDKHKFVLH
+674 F
-688 TNLCQ
+688 
-693 EIPRIMLAAP
+693 PRIMLAAP

-718 ILRRRGLNPI
+718 VLRRRGLNPI

-751 NLDSFFLPP
+751 NLDSFFLPA

-767 ADAAREEK
+767 VDAVREEQ

-795 TAASSW
+795 TSASSW
-801 EIAKITDTP
+801 EIAEITDTP
-810 AILLLDCKG
+810 AILVLDCKG
-819 ASLSAAAMASGF
+819 ASLSAAAIASGF

-836 DSQIAGV
+836 KSHIAGV

-877 YRMESRHLGLFLPG
+877 YHMESRHLGLFLPG

-920 GMSLEGEN
+920 GMLPLRIEN
-928 KEKEKTE
+928 KEKEK
-935 RIERAE
+935 AE
-941 KTRKGSEKISPR
+941 NESMEAESIAKFPACQEQKVTSR

-992 IPEGVNGLLFGGGYP
+992 IPDRVDGLLFGGGYP

-1013 LAENA
+1013 LAKNA
-1018 AMRESV
+1018 AMRESI
-1024 RRSIA
+1024 RRSIV

-1053 KHWEMAGVYPFNAYR
+1053 KHWEMAGVYPFDAYR
-1068 TDRLRRFGYVRLLT
+1068 TNRLRRFGYVRLLT
-1082 PSGQEIHGH
+1082 SSGQEIHGH
-1091 EFHYWESEEPGTD
+1091 EFHYWESEDPGTD

-1115 WRCIHEKGAQIGG
+1115 WRCIHEKGGQIGG
-1128 FPHLYYASCPE
+1128 FPHLYYASCPD
-1139 FLRGWLNVCEK
+1139 FLRKWLDVCAKGSQQK
-1150 YSEDNGDKF
+1150 YIN

>member
-16 LAEYCSREKIPA
+16 LAEYCSREKIEA

-38 ELLREDLLEAENVEN
+38 ELLQEELMESGNADL
-53 AENLVQNHDMN
+53 NHN
-64 GREKSADREGY
+64 TKESGQCADKEICF
-75 LAKKNL
+75 AKKSL
-81 KNASVSSA
+81 KNVQASSVI
-89 VKVLRGRMDRHQME
+89 KVLRGRMDRYQME
-103 EFIRNQGIQLVIDA
+103 EFIRNQGIHLVIDA
-117 THPHAKLV
+117 THPHARLV

-132 CRQTGIRL
+132 CGRTGVRL

-150 NRGRDWVEVDSI
+150 NKARDWVEVDSI
-162 QEAVAFLSSVPG
+162 QEAVSFLSSVSG

-189 QIPEYPKRVYARVLP
+189 QIPDYQKRVYARVLP
-204 ISGVL
+204 TSNVL
-209 KKCEELGITGSHLI
+209 KKCEKLGITGSHLI

-231 EMNALFLRQT
+231 EMNTLFLRQT

-251 GRAGGFQEKMEAARA
+251 GRAGGFQEKVEAARE

-271 VVIRRPEER
+271 VVIRRPEEN
-280 GISLNEAMKVL
+280 GISLEEAMEVL
-291 KETDGRTIG
+291 KKADEGNVG
-300 EREGIESEIAS
+300 E
-311 AKSKKNIEGVDGE
+311 
-324 NQEKSNE
+324 
-331 VENVPAGEEERKSGT
+331 
-346 DTVEL
+346 L
-351 EERNKIKPSKTQTVF
+351 
-366 VTAQKLACDTQKTH
+366 KTH

-422 QDDLLINKEGKIEN
+422 QNDLLISKEGKAEN
-436 RQKSAT
+436 RQESAA
-442 AVEKERIP
+442 AVEKER
-450 GNIRGSYVKCYKA
+450 KCYKA
-463 YLPDDVIR
+463 YLPDDVIQ
-471 IISEHPEWKQA
+471 IVSEHPEWKQA

-496 SKMAERLREA
+496 SRMAERLREA
-506 GYPFTVYPGISC
+506 GYPFTVYPGTSC
-518 ISYLAA
+518 VSYLAA

-535 YSAHGRELPVER
+535 YSAHGRELSVDR
-547 VMKHLCDPEEAANR
+547 VMKRLCDPEEPAKR

-575 CKRLTQAGYGSVQ
+575 CERLTQAGYGNVQ

-606 AEEMGKLEFTDLSL
+606 AEEMKKLEFADLSL
-620 MQLEVLGKIKRGQT
+620 MLLEVTDEIKNVKQLKRFEQ
-634 EVPNKEKIADDDNIE
+634 EDKRLLPADS
-649 ITNVEKLKMYAQGM
+649 VG
-663 VSEKRIQDVQV
+663 V
-674 TESYKNDKHKFVLH
+674 F
-688 TNLCQ
+688 
-693 EIPRIMLAAP
+693 PRIMLAAP

-718 ILRRRGLNPI
+718 VLRRRGLNPI

-751 NLDSFFLPP
+751 NLDSFFLPA

-767 ADAAREEK
+767 VDAVREEQ

-795 TAASSW
+795 TSASSW
-801 EIAKITDTP
+801 EIAEITDTP
-810 AILLLDCKG
+810 AILVLDCKG

-836 DSQIAGV
+836 KSHIAGV

-877 YRMESRHLGLFLPG
+877 YHMESRHLGLFLPG

-905 QMEKSIAVDR
+905 QMEKSIAVER

-920 GMSLEGEN
+920 GMLPLRIEN
-928 KEKEKTE
+928 KEKEK
-935 RIERAE
+935 AE
-941 KTRKGSEKISPR
+941 NESMEAESIAKFPACQEQKVTSR

-967 YQENFRLLEQMGA
+967 YQENFHLLEQMGA
-980 ELVYFSPLRDKK
+980 ELVYFSPLRDKT
-992 IPEGVNGLLFGGGYP
+992 IPDRVDGLLFGGGYP

-1013 LAENA
+1013 LAKNA
-1018 AMRESV
+1018 AMRESI

-1053 KHWEMAGVYPFNAYR
+1053 KHWEMAGVYPFDAYR
-1068 TDRLRRFGYVRLLT
+1068 TNRLRRFGYVRLLT
-1082 PSGQEIHGH
+1082 SSGQEIHGH
-1091 EFHYWESEEPGTD
+1091 EFHYWESEDPGTD

-1115 WRCIHEKGAQIGG
+1115 WRCIHEKGGQIGG
-1128 FPHLYYASCPE
+1128 FPHLYYASCPG
-1139 FLRGWLNVCEK
+1139 FLRKWLDVCAKGSQQE
-1150 YSEDNGDKF
+1150 YIN

>member
-16 LAEYCSREKIPA
+16 LAEYCSREKIEA

-38 ELLREDLLEAENVEN
+38 ELLQEELMESGNAGNPDL
-53 AENLVQNHDMN
+53 NHN
-64 GREKSADREGY
+64 TC

-81 KNASVSSA
+81 KTVQASSVI
-89 VKVLRGRMDRHQME
+89 KVLRGRMDRYQME
-103 EFIRNQGIQLVIDA
+103 EFIRNQGIHLVIDA
-117 THPHAKLV
+117 THPHARLV

-132 CRQTGIRL
+132 CGRTGVRL

-150 NRGRDWVEVDSI
+150 NKARDWVEVDSI
-162 QEAVAFLSSVPG
+162 QEAVSFLSSVSG

-189 QIPEYPKRVYARVLP
+189 QIPDYQKRVYARVLP
-204 ISGVL
+204 TSNVL
-209 KKCEELGITGSHLI
+209 KKCEKLGITGSHLI

-231 EMNALFLRQT
+231 EMNTLFLRQT

-251 GRAGGFQEKMEAARA
+251 GRAGGFQEKVEAARE

-271 VVIRRPEER
+271 VVIRRPEED
-280 GISLNEAMKVL
+280 GISLEEAMEVL
-291 KETDGRTIG
+291 KKADEGNVG
-300 EREGIESEIAS
+300 E
-311 AKSKKNIEGVDGE
+311 
-324 NQEKSNE
+324 
-331 VENVPAGEEERKSGT
+331 
-346 DTVEL
+346 L
-351 EERNKIKPSKTQTVF
+351 
-366 VTAQKLACDTQKTH
+366 KTH

-422 QDDLLINKEGKIEN
+422 QNDLLISKEGKAEN
-436 RQKSAT
+436 RQESAA
-442 AVEKERIP
+442 AVEKER
-450 GNIRGSYVKCYKA
+450 KCYKA
-463 YLPDDVIR
+463 YLPDDVIQ
-471 IISEHPEWKQA
+471 IVSKHPEWKQA

-496 SKMAERLREA
+496 SRMAERLREA
-506 GYPFTVYPGISC
+506 GYPFTVYPGTSC
-518 ISYLAA
+518 VSYLAA

-535 YSAHGRELPVER
+535 YSAHGRELSVDR
-547 VMKHLCDPEEAANR
+547 VMKRLCDPEEPAKR

-575 CKRLTQAGYGSVQ
+575 CERLTQAGYGNVQ

-606 AEEMGKLEFTDLSL
+606 AEEMKKLEFADLSL
-620 MQLEVLGKIKRGQT
+620 MLLEVTDEIKNVKQLKRFEQ
-634 EVPNKEKIADDDNIE
+634 EDKRLLPADS
-649 ITNVEKLKMYAQGM
+649 VG
-663 VSEKRIQDVQV
+663 V
-674 TESYKNDKHKFVLH
+674 F
-688 TNLCQ
+688 
-693 EIPRIMLAAP
+693 PRIMLAAP

-751 NLDSFFLPP
+751 NLDSFFLPA
-760 EGVREVL
+760 EGVRKVL
-767 ADAAREEK
+767 VDAVREEQ

-795 TAASSW
+795 TSASSW
-801 EIAKITDTP
+801 EIAEITDTP
-810 AILLLDCKG
+810 AILVLDCKG

-831 LHFRE
+831 LHFRKK
-836 DSQIAGV
+836 SHIAGV

-920 GMSLEGEN
+920 GMLPLRIEN
-928 KEKEKTE
+928 KEKEK
-935 RIERAE
+935 AE
-941 KTRKGSEKISPR
+941 NESMEAESIAKFPACQEQKVTSR

-992 IPEGVNGLLFGGGYP
+992 IPDRVDGLLFGGGYP

-1013 LAENA
+1013 LAKNA
-1018 AMRESV
+1018 AMRESI

-1053 KHWEMAGVYPFNAYR
+1053 KHWEMAGVYPFDAYR
-1068 TDRLRRFGYVRLLT
+1068 TNRLRRFGYVRLLT
-1082 PSGQEIHGH
+1082 SSGQEIHGH
-1091 EFHYWESEEPGTD
+1091 EFHYWESEDPGTD

-1115 WRCIHEKGAQIGG
+1115 WRCIHEKGGQIGG
-1128 FPHLYYASCPE
+1128 FPHLYYASCPD
-1139 FLRGWLNVCEK
+1139 FLRKWLDECAKGSQQK
-1150 YSEDNGDKF
+1150 YTN

>member
-16 LAEYCSREKIPA
+16 LAEYCSREKIEA

-38 ELLREDLLEAENVEN
+38 ELLQEELMESGNAGNPDL
-53 AENLVQNHDMN
+53 NHN
-64 GREKSADREGY
+64 TC
-75 LAKKNL
+75 LAKKSL
-81 KNASVSSA
+81 KNVQASSVI
-89 VKVLRGRMDRHQME
+89 KVLRGRMDRYQME
-103 EFIRNQGIQLVIDA
+103 EFIRNQGIHLVIDA
-117 THPHAKLV
+117 THPHARLV

-132 CRQTGIRL
+132 CGRTGVRL

-150 NRGRDWVEVDSI
+150 NKARDWVEVDSI
-162 QEAVAFLSSVPG
+162 QEAVSFLSSVSG

-189 QIPEYPKRVYARVLP
+189 QIPDYQKRVYARVLP
-204 ISGVL
+204 TSNVL
-209 KKCEELGITGSHLI
+209 KKCEKLGITGSHLI

-231 EMNALFLRQT
+231 EMNTLFLRQT

-251 GRAGGFQEKMEAARA
+251 GRAGGFQEKVEAARE

-271 VVIRRPEER
+271 VVIRRPEED
-280 GISLNEAMKVL
+280 GISLEEAMEVL
-291 KETDGRTIG
+291 KKADEGNVG
-300 EREGIESEIAS
+300 E
-311 AKSKKNIEGVDGE
+311 
-324 NQEKSNE
+324 
-331 VENVPAGEEERKSGT
+331 
-346 DTVEL
+346 L
-351 EERNKIKPSKTQTVF
+351 
-366 VTAQKLACDTQKTH
+366 KTH

-422 QDDLLINKEGKIEN
+422 QNDLLISKEGKAEN
-436 RQKSAT
+436 RQESAA
-442 AVEKERIP
+442 AVEKER
-450 GNIRGSYVKCYKA
+450 KCYKA
-463 YLPDDVIR
+463 YLPDDVIQ
-471 IISEHPEWKQA
+471 IVSEHPEWKQA

-496 SKMAERLREA
+496 SRMAERLREA
-506 GYPFTVYPGISC
+506 GYPFTVYPGTSC
-518 ISYLAA
+518 VSYLAA

-535 YSAHGRELPVER
+535 YSAHGRELSVDR
-547 VMKHLCDPEEAANR
+547 VMKRLCDPEEPAKR

-575 CKRLTQAGYGSVQ
+575 CERLTQAGYGNVQ

-606 AEEMGKLEFTDLSL
+606 AEEMKKLEFADLSL
-620 MQLEVLGKIKRGQT
+620 MLLEVTDEIKNVKQLKRFEQ
-634 EVPNKEKIADDDNIE
+634 EDKRLLPADS
-649 ITNVEKLKMYAQGM
+649 VG
-663 VSEKRIQDVQV
+663 V
-674 TESYKNDKHKFVLH
+674 F
-688 TNLCQ
+688 
-693 EIPRIMLAAP
+693 PRIMLAAP

-718 ILRRRGLNPI
+718 VLRRRGLNPI

-751 NLDSFFLPP
+751 NLDSFFLPA

-767 ADAAREEK
+767 VDVMREEQ

-795 TAASSW
+795 TSASSW
-801 EIAKITDTP
+801 EIAEITDTP
-810 AILLLDCKG
+810 AILVLDCKG

-836 DSQIAGV
+836 KSHIAGV

-862 ASGLPVLGYLPESEE
+862 ASRLPVLGYLPESEE
-877 YRMESRHLGLFLPG
+877 YHMESRHLGLFLPG

-905 QMEKSIAVDR
+905 QMEKSIAVER

-920 GMSLEGEN
+920 GMLPLRIEN
-928 KEKEKTE
+928 KEKEK
-935 RIERAE
+935 AE
-941 KTRKGSEKISPR
+941 NESMEAESIAKFPACQEQKVTSR

-992 IPEGVNGLLFGGGYP
+992 IPDRVDGLLFGGGYP

-1013 LAENA
+1013 LAKNA
-1018 AMRESV
+1018 AMRESI

-1053 KHWEMAGVYPFNAYR
+1053 KHWEMAGVYPFDAYR
-1068 TDRLRRFGYVRLLT
+1068 TNRLRRFGYVRLLT
-1082 PSGQEIHGH
+1082 SSGQEIHGH
-1091 EFHYWESEEPGTD
+1091 EFHYWESEDPGTD

-1115 WRCIHEKGAQIGG
+1115 WRCIHEKGGQIGG
-1128 FPHLYYASCPE
+1128 FPHLYYASCPD
-1139 FLRGWLNVCEK
+1139 FLRKWLDVCAKGSQKK
-1150 YSEDNGDKF
+1150 YIN

>member
-16 LAEYCSREKIPA
+16 LAEYCSREKIEA

-38 ELLREDLLEAENVEN
+38 ELLQEELMESGNAGNPDL
-53 AENLVQNHDMN
+53 NHN
-64 GREKSADREGY
+64 TC

-81 KNASVSSA
+81 KTVQASSVI
-89 VKVLRGRMDRHQME
+89 KVLRGRMDRYQME
-103 EFIRNQGIQLVIDA
+103 EFIRNQGIHLVIDA
-117 THPHAKLV
+117 THPHARLV

-132 CRQTGIRL
+132 CGRTGVRL

-150 NRGRDWVEVDSI
+150 NKARDWVEVDSI
-162 QEAVAFLSSVPG
+162 QEAVSFLSSVSG

-189 QIPEYPKRVYARVLP
+189 QIPDYQKRVYARVLP
-204 ISGVL
+204 TSNVL
-209 KKCEELGITGSHLI
+209 KKCEKLGITGSHLI

-231 EMNALFLRQT
+231 EMNTLFLRQT

-251 GRAGGFQEKMEAARA
+251 GRAGGFQEKVEAAHE

-271 VVIRRPEER
+271 VVIRRPEED
-280 GISLNEAMKVL
+280 GISLEEAMEVL
-291 KETDGRTIG
+291 KKADEGNVG
-300 EREGIESEIAS
+300 E
-311 AKSKKNIEGVDGE
+311 
-324 NQEKSNE
+324 
-331 VENVPAGEEERKSGT
+331 
-346 DTVEL
+346 L
-351 EERNKIKPSKTQTVF
+351 
-366 VTAQKLACDTQKTH
+366 KTH

-422 QDDLLINKEGKIEN
+422 QNDLLISKEGKAEN
-436 RQKSAT
+436 RQESA
-442 AVEKERIP
+442 AAMEKERK
-450 GNIRGSYVKCYKA
+450 YYKA
-463 YLPDDVIR
+463 YLPDDVIQ
-471 IISEHPEWKQA
+471 IVSKHPEWKQA

-496 SKMAERLREA
+496 SRMAEWLREA
-506 GYPFTVYPGISC
+506 GYPFTVYPGTSC
-518 ISYLAA
+518 VSYLAA

-535 YSAHGRELPVER
+535 YSAHGRELSVDR
-547 VMKHLCDPEEAANR
+547 VMKRLCDPEEPAKR

-575 CKRLTQAGYGSVQ
+575 CERLTQAGYGNVQ

-606 AEEMGKLEFTDLSL
+606 AEEMKKLEFADLSL
-620 MQLEVLGKIKRGQT
+620 MLLEVTDEIKNVKQLKRFEQ
-634 EVPNKEKIADDDNIE
+634 EDKRLLPADS
-649 ITNVEKLKMYAQGM
+649 VG
-663 VSEKRIQDVQV
+663 V
-674 TESYKNDKHKFVLH
+674 F
-688 TNLCQ
+688 
-693 EIPRIMLAAP
+693 PRIMLAAP

-718 ILRRRGLNPI
+718 VLRRRGLNPI

-751 NLDSFFLPP
+751 NLDSFFLPA

-767 ADAAREEK
+767 VDAVREEQ

-795 TAASSW
+795 TSASSW
-801 EIAKITDTP
+801 EIAEITDTP
-810 AILLLDCKG
+810 AILVLDCKG
-819 ASLSAAAMASGF
+819 ASLSAAAIASGF

-836 DSQIAGV
+836 KSHIAGV

-877 YRMESRHLGLFLPG
+877 YHMESRHLGLFLPG

-920 GMSLEGEN
+920 GMLPLRIEN
-928 KEKEKTE
+928 KEKEK
-935 RIERAE
+935 AE
-941 KTRKGSEKISPR
+941 NESMEAESIAKFPACQEQKVTSR

-967 YQENFRLLEQMGA
+967 YQENFHLLEQMGA

-992 IPEGVNGLLFGGGYP
+992 IPDRVDGLLFGGGYP

-1013 LAENA
+1013 LAKNA
-1018 AMRESV
+1018 AMRESI

-1053 KHWEMAGVYPFNAYR
+1053 KHWEMAGVYPFDAYR
-1068 TDRLRRFGYVRLLT
+1068 TNRLRRFGYVRLLT
-1082 PSGQEIHGH
+1082 ASGQEIHGH
-1091 EFHYWESEEPGTD
+1091 EFHYWESEDPGTD

-1115 WRCIHEKGAQIGG
+1115 WRCIHEKGGQIGG
-1128 FPHLYYASCPE
+1128 FPHLYYASCPD
-1139 FLRGWLNVCEK
+1139 FLRKWLDVCAKGSQKK
-1150 YSEDNGDKF
+1150 YIK

>member
-1 MCKIW
+1 
-6 IFGGTTEGRL
+6 
-16 LAEYCSREKIPA
+16 
-28 WVSVASEYGE
+28 
-38 ELLREDLLEAENVEN
+38 
-53 AENLVQNHDMN
+53 
-64 GREKSADREGY
+64 
-75 LAKKNL
+75 
-81 KNASVSSA
+81 
-89 VKVLRGRMDRHQME
+89 
-103 EFIRNQGIQLVIDA
+103 
-117 THPHAKLV
+117 
-125 SEEIQEA
+125 
-132 CRQTGIRL
+132 
-140 ERCLRAEGEQ
+140 
-150 NRGRDWVEVDSI
+150 
-162 QEAVAFLSSVPG
+162 
-174 VIFATTGSKELEALC
+174 
-189 QIPEYPKRVYARVLP
+189 
-204 ISGVL
+204 
-209 KKCEELGITGSHLI
+209 
-223 AMQGPFST
+223 MQGPFST
-231 EMNALFLRQT
+231 EMNTLFLRQT

-251 GRAGGFQEKMEAARA
+251 GRAGGFQEKVEAARE

-271 VVIRRPEER
+271 VVIRRPEED
-280 GISLNEAMKVL
+280 GISLEEAMEVL
-291 KETDGRTIG
+291 KKADEGNVG
-300 EREGIESEIAS
+300 EREGRGGEDIEREIAP
-311 AKSKKNIEGVDGE
+311 AKKKKNIEGVDGE
-324 NQEKSNE
+324 NQRKSNS
-331 VENVPAGEEERKSGT
+331 A
-346 DTVEL
+346 EL
-351 EERNKIKPSKTQTVF
+351 
-366 VTAQKLACDTQKTH
+366 KTH

-422 QDDLLINKEGKIEN
+422 QNDLLISKEGKAEN
-436 RQKSAT
+436 RQESAA
-442 AVEKERIP
+442 AVEKER
-450 GNIRGSYVKCYKA
+450 KCYKA
-463 YLPDDVIR
+463 YLPDDVIQ
-471 IISEHPEWKQA
+471 IVSKHPEWKQA

-496 SKMAERLREA
+496 SRMAERLREA
-506 GYPFTVYPGISC
+506 GYPFTVYPGTSC
-518 ISYLAA
+518 VSYLAA

-535 YSAHGRELPVER
+535 YSAHGRELSVDR
-547 VMKHLCDPEEAANR
+547 VMKRLCDPEEPAKR

-575 CKRLTQAGYGSVQ
+575 CERLTQAGYGNVQ

-606 AEEMGKLEFTDLSL
+606 AEEMKKLEFADLSL
-620 MQLEVLGKIKRGQT
+620 MLLEVTDEIKNVKQLKRFEQ
-634 EVPNKEKIADDDNIE
+634 EDKRLLPADS
-649 ITNVEKLKMYAQGM
+649 VG
-663 VSEKRIQDVQV
+663 V
-674 TESYKNDKHKFVLH
+674 F
-688 TNLCQ
+688 
-693 EIPRIMLAAP
+693 PRIMLAAP

-718 ILRRRGLNPI
+718 VLRRRGLNPI

-751 NLDSFFLPP
+751 NLDSFFLPT

-767 ADAAREEK
+767 VDAVREEQ

-795 TAASSW
+795 TSASSW
-801 EIAKITDTP
+801 EIAEITDTP
-810 AILLLDCKG
+810 AILVLDCKG

-831 LHFRE
+831 LHFRKK
-836 DSQIAGV
+836 SHIAGV

-905 QMEKSIAVDR
+905 QMEKSIAVER

-920 GMSLEGEN
+920 GMLPLRVEN
-928 KEKEKTE
+928 KEKEK
-935 RIERAE
+935 AE
-941 KTRKGSEKISPR
+941 NESMEAESIAKFPACQEQKVTSR

-967 YQENFRLLEQMGA
+967 YQENFHLLEQMGA

-992 IPEGVNGLLFGGGYP
+992 IPDRVDGLLFGGGYP

-1018 AMRESV
+1018 VMRESI

-1053 KHWEMAGVYPFNAYR
+1053 KHWEMAGVYPFDAYR
-1068 TDRLRRFGYVRLLT
+1068 TNRLRRFGYVRLLT
-1082 PSGQEIHGH
+1082 SSGQEIHGH
-1091 EFHYWESEEPGTD
+1091 EFHYWESEDPGTD

-1115 WRCIHEKGAQIGG
+1115 WRCIHEKGGQIGG
-1128 FPHLYYASCPE
+1128 FPHLYYASCPD
-1139 FLRGWLNVCEK
+1139 FLRKWLDVCAKGSQKK
-1150 YSEDNGDKF
+1150 YIN

>member
-16 LAEYCSREKIPA
+16 LAEYCSREKIEA

-38 ELLREDLLEAENVEN
+38 ELLQEELMESGNAGNPDL
-53 AENLVQNHDMN
+53 NHN
-64 GREKSADREGY
+64 TC

-81 KNASVSSA
+81 KTVQASSVI
-89 VKVLRGRMDRHQME
+89 KVLRGRMDRYQME
-103 EFIRNQGIQLVIDA
+103 EFIRNQGIHLVIDA
-117 THPHAKLV
+117 THPHARLV

-132 CRQTGIRL
+132 CGRTGVRL

-150 NRGRDWVEVDSI
+150 NKARDWVEVDSI
-162 QEAVAFLSSVPG
+162 QEAVSFLSSVSG

-189 QIPEYPKRVYARVLP
+189 QIPDYQKRVYARVLP
-204 ISGVL
+204 TSNVL
-209 KKCEELGITGSHLI
+209 KKCEKLGITGSHLI

-231 EMNALFLRQT
+231 EMNTLFLRQT

-251 GRAGGFQEKMEAARA
+251 GRAGGFQEKVEAARE

-271 VVIRRPEER
+271 VVIRRPEED
-280 GISLNEAMKVL
+280 GISLEEAMEVL
-291 KETDGRTIG
+291 KKADEGNVG
-300 EREGIESEIAS
+300 E
-311 AKSKKNIEGVDGE
+311 
-324 NQEKSNE
+324 
-331 VENVPAGEEERKSGT
+331 
-346 DTVEL
+346 L
-351 EERNKIKPSKTQTVF
+351 
-366 VTAQKLACDTQKTH
+366 KTH

-422 QDDLLINKEGKIEN
+422 QNDLLISKEGKAEN
-436 RQKSAT
+436 RQESAA
-442 AVEKERIP
+442 AVEKER
-450 GNIRGSYVKCYKA
+450 KCYKA
-463 YLPDDVIR
+463 YLPDDVIQ
-471 IISEHPEWKQA
+471 IVSEHPEWKQA

-496 SKMAERLREA
+496 SRMAERLRKA
-506 GYPFTVYPGISC
+506 GYPFTVYPGTSC
-518 ISYLAA
+518 VSYLAA

-535 YSAHGRELPVER
+535 YSAHGRELSVDR
-547 VMKHLCDPEEAANR
+547 VMKRLCDPEEPAKR

-575 CKRLTQAGYGSVQ
+575 CECLTQAGYGNVQ

-601 IRSGT
+601 IWSGT
-606 AEEMGKLEFTDLSL
+606 AEEMKKLEFADLSL
-620 MQLEVLGKIKRGQT
+620 MLLEVTDEIKNVKQLKRFEQ
-634 EVPNKEKIADDDNIE
+634 EDKRLLPADSIG
-649 ITNVEKLKMYAQGM
+649 A
-663 VSEKRIQDVQV
+663 
-674 TESYKNDKHKFVLH
+674 F
-688 TNLCQ
+688 
-693 EIPRIMLAAP
+693 PRIMLAAP

-718 ILRRRGLNPI
+718 IFRRRGLNPI

-751 NLDSFFLPP
+751 NLDSFFLPT

-767 ADAAREEK
+767 VDAVREEQ

-795 TAASSW
+795 TSASSW
-801 EIAKITDTP
+801 EIAEITDTP
-810 AILLLDCKG
+810 AILVLDCKG

-836 DSQIAGV
+836 KSHIAGV

-848 SSMYYERLAAAVEE
+848 SLMYYERLAAAVEE

-905 QMEKSIAVDR
+905 QMEKSIAVER

-920 GMSLEGEN
+920 GMLPLRIEN
-928 KEKEKTE
+928 KEKEK
-935 RIERAE
+935 AE
-941 KTRKGSEKISPR
+941 NESMEAESIAKFPACQEQKVTSR

-992 IPEGVNGLLFGGGYP
+992 IPDRVDGLLFGGGYP

-1013 LAENA
+1013 LAKNA
-1018 AMRESV
+1018 AMRESI

-1053 KHWEMAGVYPFNAYR
+1053 KHWEMAGVYPFDAYR
-1068 TDRLRRFGYVRLLT
+1068 TNRLRRFGYVRLLT
-1082 PSGQEIHGH
+1082 SSGQEIHGH
-1091 EFHYWESEEPGTD
+1091 EFHYWESEDPGTD

-1115 WRCIHEKGAQIGG
+1115 WRCIHEKGGQIGG
-1128 FPHLYYASCPE
+1128 FPHLYYASCPD
-1139 FLRGWLNVCEK
+1139 FLRKWLDVCAKGSQQK
-1150 YSEDNGDKF
+1150 YTN

>member
-16 LAEYCSREKIPA
+16 LAEYCSREKIEA

-38 ELLREDLLEAENVEN
+38 ELLQEELMESGNAGNPDL
-53 AENLVQNHDMN
+53 NHN
-64 GREKSADREGY
+64 TC

-81 KNASVSSA
+81 KTVQASSVI
-89 VKVLRGRMDRHQME
+89 KVLRGRMDRYQME
-103 EFIRNQGIQLVIDA
+103 EFIRNQGIHLVIDA
-117 THPHAKLV
+117 THPHARLV
-125 SEEIQEA
+125 SEEIREA
-132 CRQTGIRL
+132 CGRTGVRL

-150 NRGRDWVEVDSI
+150 NKARDWVEVDSI
-162 QEAVAFLSSVPG
+162 QEAVSFLSSVSG

-189 QIPEYPKRVYARVLP
+189 QIPDYQKRVYARVLP
-204 ISGVL
+204 TSNVL
-209 KKCEELGITGSHLI
+209 KKCEKLGITGSHLI

-231 EMNALFLRQT
+231 EMNTLFLRQT

-251 GRAGGFQEKMEAARA
+251 GRAGGFQEKVEAARE

-271 VVIRRPEER
+271 VVIRRPEEN
-280 GISLNEAMKVL
+280 GISLEEAMEVL
-291 KETDGRTIG
+291 KKADEGKVG
-300 EREGIESEIAS
+300 E
-311 AKSKKNIEGVDGE
+311 
-324 NQEKSNE
+324 
-331 VENVPAGEEERKSGT
+331 
-346 DTVEL
+346 L
-351 EERNKIKPSKTQTVF
+351 
-366 VTAQKLACDTQKTH
+366 KTH

-400 AIRESDALIGAGR
+400 SIRESDALIGAGR

-422 QDDLLINKEGKIEN
+422 QNDLLISKEGKAEN
-436 RQKSAT
+436 RQESAA
-442 AVEKERIP
+442 AVEKET
-450 GNIRGSYVKCYKA
+450 KCYKA
-463 YLPDDVIR
+463 YLPDDVIQ
-471 IISEHPEWKQA
+471 IVSKHPEWKQA

-496 SKMAERLREA
+496 SRMAERLREA
-506 GYPFTVYPGISC
+506 GYPFTVYPGTSC
-518 ISYLAA
+518 VSYLAA

-535 YSAHGRELPVER
+535 YSAHGRELSVDR
-547 VMKHLCDPEEAANR
+547 VMKRLCDPEEPAKR

-575 CKRLTQAGYGSVQ
+575 CERLTQAGYGNVQ
-588 VTVGENLSYPEEQ
+588 VTVGENLSYPEER

-606 AEEMGKLEFTDLSL
+606 AEEMKKLEFADLSL
-620 MQLEVLGKIKRGQT
+620 MLLEVTDEIKNVKQLKRFEQ
-634 EVPNKEKIADDDNIE
+634 EDKRLLPADS
-649 ITNVEKLKMYAQGM
+649 VG
-663 VSEKRIQDVQV
+663 V
-674 TESYKNDKHKFVLH
+674 F
-688 TNLCQ
+688 
-693 EIPRIMLAAP
+693 PRIMLAAP

-718 ILRRRGLNPI
+718 VLRRRGLNPI

-751 NLDSFFLPP
+751 NLDSFFLPT
-760 EGVREVL
+760 EGVRKVL
-767 ADAAREEK
+767 VDAVREEQ

-795 TAASSW
+795 TSASSW
-801 EIAKITDTP
+801 EIAEITDTP
-810 AILLLDCKG
+810 AILVLDCKG

-831 LHFRE
+831 LHFRKN
-836 DSQIAGV
+836 SHIVGV

-920 GMSLEGEN
+920 GMLPLRIEN
-928 KEKEKTE
+928 KEKEK
-935 RIERAE
+935 AE
-941 KTRKGSEKISPR
+941 NESMEAESIAKFPACQEQKVTSR

-992 IPEGVNGLLFGGGYP
+992 IPDRVDGLLFGGGYP

-1013 LAENA
+1013 LAKNA
-1018 AMRESV
+1018 AMRESI

-1053 KHWEMAGVYPFNAYR
+1053 KHWEMAGVYPFDAYR
-1068 TDRLRRFGYVRLLT
+1068 TNRLRRFGYVRLLT
-1082 PSGQEIHGH
+1082 SSGQEIHGH
-1091 EFHYWESEEPGTD
+1091 EFHYWESEDPGTD

-1115 WRCIHEKGAQIGG
+1115 WRCIHEKGGQIGG
-1128 FPHLYYASCPE
+1128 FPHLYYASCPD
-1139 FLRGWLNVCEK
+1139 FLRKWLDVCAKGSQKK
-1150 YSEDNGDKF
+1150 YIN

>member
-16 LAEYCSREKIPA
+16 LAEYCSREKIEA

-38 ELLREDLLEAENVEN
+38 ELLQEELMESGNAGNPDL
-53 AENLVQNHDMN
+53 NHN
-64 GREKSADREGY
+64 TC

-81 KNASVSSA
+81 KTVQASSVI
-89 VKVLRGRMDRHQME
+89 KVLRGRMDRYQME
-103 EFIRNQGIQLVIDA
+103 EFIRNQGIHLVIDA
-117 THPHAKLV
+117 THPHARLV

-132 CRQTGIRL
+132 CGRTGVRL
-140 ERCLRAEGEQ
+140 ERCLRAGGEQ
-150 NRGRDWVEVDSI
+150 NKARDWVEVDSI
-162 QEAVAFLSSVPG
+162 QEAVSFLSSVSG
-174 VIFATTGSKELEALC
+174 VIFATTGSKELEVLC
-189 QIPEYPKRVYARVLP
+189 QIPDYQKRVYARVLP
-204 ISGVL
+204 TSNVL
-209 KKCEELGITGSHLI
+209 KKCEKLGITGSHLI

-231 EMNALFLRQT
+231 EMNTLFLRQT

-251 GRAGGFQEKMEAARA
+251 GRAGGFQEKVEAARE

-271 VVIRRPEER
+271 VVIRRPEED
-280 GISLNEAMKVL
+280 GISLEEAMEVL
-291 KETDGRTIG
+291 KKADEGKVG
-300 EREGIESEIAS
+300 E
-311 AKSKKNIEGVDGE
+311 
-324 NQEKSNE
+324 
-331 VENVPAGEEERKSGT
+331 
-346 DTVEL
+346 L
-351 EERNKIKPSKTQTVF
+351 
-366 VTAQKLACDTQKTH
+366 KTH

-422 QDDLLINKEGKIEN
+422 QNDLLISKEGKAEN
-436 RQKSAT
+436 RQESAA
-442 AVEKERIP
+442 AVEKER
-450 GNIRGSYVKCYKA
+450 KCYKA
-463 YLPDDVIR
+463 YLPDDVIQ
-471 IISEHPEWKQA
+471 IVSKHPEWKQA

-496 SKMAERLREA
+496 SRMAERLREA
-506 GYPFTVYPGISC
+506 GYPFTVYPGTSC
-518 ISYLAA
+518 VSYLAA

-535 YSAHGRELPVER
+535 YSAHGRELSVDR
-547 VMKHLCDPEEAANR
+547 VMKRLCDPEEPAKR

-575 CKRLTQAGYGSVQ
+575 CERLTQAGYGNVQ

-606 AEEMGKLEFTDLSL
+606 AEEMKKLEFADLSL
-620 MQLEVLGKIKRGQT
+620 ILLEVTDEIKNVKQLKRFEQ
-634 EVPNKEKIADDDNIE
+634 EDKRLLPADS
-649 ITNVEKLKMYAQGM
+649 VG
-663 VSEKRIQDVQV
+663 V
-674 TESYKNDKHKFVLH
+674 F
-688 TNLCQ
+688 
-693 EIPRIMLAAP
+693 PRIMLAAP

-718 ILRRRGLNPI
+718 VLRRRGLNPI

-751 NLDSFFLPP
+751 NLDSFFLPA
-760 EGVREVL
+760 EGVRKVL
-767 ADAAREEK
+767 VDAVREEQ

-795 TAASSW
+795 TSASSW
-801 EIAKITDTP
+801 EIAEITDTP
-810 AILLLDCKG
+810 AILVLDCKG

-831 LHFRE
+831 LHFRKK
-836 DSQIAGV
+836 SHIAGV

-905 QMEKSIAVDR
+905 QMEKSIAVER

-920 GMSLEGEN
+920 GMLPLRIEN
-928 KEKEKTE
+928 KEKEK
-935 RIERAE
+935 AE
-941 KTRKGSEKISPR
+941 NESMEAESIAKFPACQEQKVTSR

-992 IPEGVNGLLFGGGYP
+992 IPDRVDGLLFGGGYP

-1013 LAENA
+1013 LAKNA
-1018 AMRESV
+1018 AMRESI

-1053 KHWEMAGVYPFNAYR
+1053 KHWEMAGVYPFDAYR
-1068 TDRLRRFGYVRLLT
+1068 TNRLRRFGYVRLLT
-1082 PSGQEIHGH
+1082 SSGQEIHGH
-1091 EFHYWESEEPGTD
+1091 EFHYWESEDPGTD

-1115 WRCIHEKGAQIGG
+1115 WRCIHEKGGQIGG
-1128 FPHLYYASCPE
+1128 FPHLYYASCPD
-1139 FLRGWLNVCEK
+1139 FLRKWLDVCAKGSQKK
-1150 YSEDNGDKF
+1150 YIN

>member
-16 LAEYCSREKIPA
+16 LAEYCSREKIEA

-38 ELLREDLLEAENVEN
+38 ELLQEELMESGNAGNPDL
-53 AENLVQNHDMN
+53 NHN
-64 GREKSADREGY
+64 TC

-81 KNASVSSA
+81 KTVQASSVI
-89 VKVLRGRMDRHQME
+89 KVLRGRMDRYQME
-103 EFIRNQGIQLVIDA
+103 EFIRNQGIHLVIDA
-117 THPHAKLV
+117 THPHARLV

-132 CRQTGIRL
+132 CGRTGVRL

-150 NRGRDWVEVDSI
+150 NKARDWVEVDSI
-162 QEAVAFLSSVPG
+162 QEAVSFLSSVSG

-189 QIPEYPKRVYARVLP
+189 QIPDYQKRVYARVLP
-204 ISGVL
+204 TSNVL
-209 KKCEELGITGSHLI
+209 KKCEKLGITGSHLI

-231 EMNALFLRQT
+231 EMNTLFLRQT

-251 GRAGGFQEKMEAARA
+251 GRAGGFQEKVEAARE

-271 VVIRRPEER
+271 VVIRRPKEN
-280 GISLNEAMKVL
+280 GISLEEAMEVL
-291 KETDGRTIG
+291 KKADEGKVG
-300 EREGIESEIAS
+300 E
-311 AKSKKNIEGVDGE
+311 
-324 NQEKSNE
+324 
-331 VENVPAGEEERKSGT
+331 
-346 DTVEL
+346 L
-351 EERNKIKPSKTQTVF
+351 
-366 VTAQKLACDTQKTH
+366 KTH

-422 QDDLLINKEGKIEN
+422 QNDLLISKEGKDEN
-436 RQKSAT
+436 RQESAA
-442 AVEKERIP
+442 AVEKET
-450 GNIRGSYVKCYKA
+450 KCYKA
-463 YLPDDVIR
+463 YLPDDVIQ
-471 IISEHPEWKQA
+471 IVSKHPEWKQA

-496 SKMAERLREA
+496 SRMAERLREA
-506 GYPFTVYPGISC
+506 GYPFTVYPGTSC
-518 ISYLAA
+518 VSYLAA

-535 YSAHGRELPVER
+535 YSAHGRELSVDR
-547 VMKHLCDPEEAANR
+547 VMKHLCDPEEPAKR

-575 CKRLTQAGYGSVQ
+575 CERLTQAGYGNVQ

-606 AEEMGKLEFTDLSL
+606 AEEMKKLEFADLSL
-620 MQLEVLGKIKRGQT
+620 MLLEVTDEIKNVKQLKRFEQ
-634 EVPNKEKIADDDNIE
+634 EDKRLLPADS
-649 ITNVEKLKMYAQGM
+649 VG
-663 VSEKRIQDVQV
+663 V
-674 TESYKNDKHKFVLH
+674 F
-688 TNLCQ
+688 
-693 EIPRIMLAAP
+693 PRIMLAAP

-718 ILRRRGLNPI
+718 VLRRRGLNPI

-751 NLDSFFLPP
+751 NLDSFFLPT
-760 EGVREVL
+760 EGVRKVL
-767 ADAAREEK
+767 VDAVREEQ

-795 TAASSW
+795 TSASSW
-801 EIAKITDTP
+801 EIAEITDTP
-810 AILLLDCKG
+810 AILVLDCKG
-819 ASLSAAAMASGF
+819 ASLSAAAIASGF

-836 DSQIAGV
+836 KSHIAGV

-877 YRMESRHLGLFLPG
+877 YHMESRHLGLFLPG

-905 QMEKSIAVDR
+905 QMEKSIAVER

-920 GMSLEGEN
+920 GMLPLRIEN
-928 KEKEKTE
+928 KEKEK
-935 RIERAE
+935 AE
-941 KTRKGSEKISPR
+941 NESMKAESIAKFPACQEQKVTSR

-992 IPEGVNGLLFGGGYP
+992 IPDRVDGLLFGGGYP

-1013 LAENA
+1013 LAKNA
-1018 AMRESV
+1018 AMRESI

-1053 KHWEMAGVYPFNAYR
+1053 KHWEMAGVYPFDAYR
-1068 TDRLRRFGYVRLLT
+1068 TNRLRRFGYVRLLT
-1082 PSGQEIHGH
+1082 SSGQEIHGH
-1091 EFHYWESEEPGTD
+1091 EFHYWESEDPGTD

-1115 WRCIHEKGAQIGG
+1115 WRCIHEKGGQIGG
-1128 FPHLYYASCPE
+1128 FPHLYYASCPD
-1139 FLRGWLNVCEK
+1139 FLRKWLDVCAKGSQKK
-1150 YSEDNGDKF
+1150 YIN

>member
-16 LAEYCSREKIPA
+16 LAEYCSREKIEA

-38 ELLREDLLEAENVEN
+38 ELLQEELMESGNAGNPDL
-53 AENLVQNHDMN
+53 NHN
-64 GREKSADREGY
+64 TC

-81 KNASVSSA
+81 KTVQASSVI
-89 VKVLRGRMDRHQME
+89 KVLRGRMDRYQME
-103 EFIRNQGIQLVIDA
+103 EFIRNQGIHLVIDA
-117 THPHAKLV
+117 THPHARLV

-132 CRQTGIRL
+132 CGRTGVRL
-140 ERCLRAEGEQ
+140 ERCLRAGGEQ
-150 NRGRDWVEVDSI
+150 NKARDWVEVDSI
-162 QEAVAFLSSVPG
+162 QEAVSFLSSVSG
-174 VIFATTGSKELEALC
+174 VIFATTGSKELEVLC
-189 QIPEYPKRVYARVLP
+189 QIPDYQKRVYARVLP
-204 ISGVL
+204 TSNVL
-209 KKCEELGITGSHLI
+209 KKCEKLGITGSHLI

-231 EMNALFLRQT
+231 EMNTLFLRQT

-251 GRAGGFQEKMEAARA
+251 GRAGGFQEKVEAARE

-271 VVIRRPEER
+271 VVIRRPEED
-280 GISLNEAMKVL
+280 GISLEEAMEVL
-291 KETDGRTIG
+291 KKADEGKVG
-300 EREGIESEIAS
+300 E
-311 AKSKKNIEGVDGE
+311 
-324 NQEKSNE
+324 
-331 VENVPAGEEERKSGT
+331 
-346 DTVEL
+346 L
-351 EERNKIKPSKTQTVF
+351 
-366 VTAQKLACDTQKTH
+366 KTH

-422 QDDLLINKEGKIEN
+422 QNDLLISKEGKAEN
-436 RQKSAT
+436 RQESAA
-442 AVEKERIP
+442 AVEKER
-450 GNIRGSYVKCYKA
+450 KCYKA
-463 YLPDDVIR
+463 YLPDDVIQ
-471 IISEHPEWKQA
+471 IVSKHPEWKQA

-496 SKMAERLREA
+496 SRMAERLREA
-506 GYPFTVYPGISC
+506 GYPFTVYPGTSC
-518 ISYLAA
+518 VSYLAA

-535 YSAHGRELPVER
+535 YSAHGRELSVDR
-547 VMKHLCDPEEAANR
+547 VMKRLCDPEEPAKR

-575 CKRLTQAGYGSVQ
+575 CERLTQAGYGNVQ

-606 AEEMGKLEFTDLSL
+606 AEEMKKLEFADLSL
-620 MQLEVLGKIKRGQT
+620 ILLEVTDEIKNVKQLKRFEQ
-634 EVPNKEKIADDDNIE
+634 EDKRLLPADS
-649 ITNVEKLKMYAQGM
+649 VG
-663 VSEKRIQDVQV
+663 V
-674 TESYKNDKHKFVLH
+674 F
-688 TNLCQ
+688 
-693 EIPRIMLAAP
+693 PRIMLAAP

-718 ILRRRGLNPI
+718 VLRRRGLNPI

-751 NLDSFFLPP
+751 NLDSFFLPT
-760 EGVREVL
+760 EGVRKVL
-767 ADAAREEK
+767 VDAVREEQ

-795 TAASSW
+795 TSASSW
-801 EIAKITDTP
+801 EIAEITDTP
-810 AILLLDCKG
+810 VILVLDCKG

-831 LHFRE
+831 LHFRKK
-836 DSQIAGV
+836 SHIAGV

-920 GMSLEGEN
+920 GMLPLRIEN
-928 KEKEKTE
+928 KEKEK
-935 RIERAE
+935 AE
-941 KTRKGSEKISPR
+941 NESMEAESIAKFPACQEQKVTSR

-992 IPEGVNGLLFGGGYP
+992 IPDRVDGLLFGGGYP

-1013 LAENA
+1013 LAKNA
-1018 AMRESV
+1018 AMRESI

-1053 KHWEMAGVYPFNAYR
+1053 KHWEMAGVYPFDAYR
-1068 TDRLRRFGYVRLLT
+1068 TNRLRRFGYVRLLT
-1082 PSGQEIHGH
+1082 SSGQEIHGH
-1091 EFHYWESEEPGTD
+1091 EFHYWESEDPGTD

-1115 WRCIHEKGAQIGG
+1115 WRCIHEKGGQIGG
-1128 FPHLYYASCPE
+1128 FPHLYYASCPD
-1139 FLRGWLNVCEK
+1139 FLRKWLDVCAKGSQQK
-1150 YSEDNGDKF
+1150 YIN

>member
-16 LAEYCSREKIPA
+16 LAEYCSREKIEA

-38 ELLREDLLEAENVEN
+38 ELLQEELMESGN
-53 AENLVQNHDMN
+53 AGNPDSNRN
-64 GREKSADREGY
+64 TC

-81 KNASVSSA
+81 KTVQASSVI
-89 VKVLRGRMDRHQME
+89 KVLRGRMDRYQME
-103 EFIRNQGIQLVIDA
+103 EFIRNQGIHLVIDA
-117 THPHAKLV
+117 THPHARLV

-132 CRQTGIRL
+132 CGRTGVRL

-150 NRGRDWVEVDSI
+150 NKARDWVEVDSI
-162 QEAVAFLSSVPG
+162 QEAVSFLSSVSG
-174 VIFATTGSKELEALC
+174 VIFATTGSKELEVLC
-189 QIPEYPKRVYARVLP
+189 QIPDYQKRVYARVLP
-204 ISGVL
+204 TSNVL
-209 KKCEELGITGSHLI
+209 KKCEKLGITGSHLI

-231 EMNALFLRQT
+231 EMNTLFLRQT

-251 GRAGGFQEKMEAARA
+251 GRAGGFQEKVEAARE

-271 VVIRRPEER
+271 VVIRRPEED
-280 GISLNEAMKVL
+280 GISLEEAMEVL
-291 KETDGRTIG
+291 KKADEGKVG
-300 EREGIESEIAS
+300 E
-311 AKSKKNIEGVDGE
+311 
-324 NQEKSNE
+324 
-331 VENVPAGEEERKSGT
+331 
-346 DTVEL
+346 L
-351 EERNKIKPSKTQTVF
+351 
-366 VTAQKLACDTQKTH
+366 KTH

-400 AIRESDALIGAGR
+400 SIRESDALIGAGR

-422 QDDLLINKEGKIEN
+422 QNDLLISKEGKAEN
-436 RQKSAT
+436 RLESAA
-442 AVEKERIP
+442 AVEKER
-450 GNIRGSYVKCYKA
+450 KCYKA
-463 YLPDDVIR
+463 YLPDDVIQ
-471 IISEHPEWKQA
+471 IVSKHPEWKQA

-496 SKMAERLREA
+496 SRMAERLREA
-506 GYPFTVYPGISC
+506 GYPFTVYPGTSC
-518 ISYLAA
+518 VTYLAA

-535 YSAHGRELPVER
+535 YSAHGRELSVDR
-547 VMKHLCDPEEAANR
+547 VMKRLCDPEEPAKR

-575 CKRLTQAGYGSVQ
+575 CERLTQAGYGNVQ

-606 AEEMGKLEFTDLSL
+606 AEEMKKLEFADLSL
-620 MQLEVLGKIKRGQT
+620 ILLEVTDEIKNVKQLKRFEQ
-634 EVPNKEKIADDDNIE
+634 EDKRLLPADS
-649 ITNVEKLKMYAQGM
+649 VG
-663 VSEKRIQDVQV
+663 V
-674 TESYKNDKHKFVLH
+674 F
-688 TNLCQ
+688 
-693 EIPRIMLAAP
+693 PRIMLAAP

-718 ILRRRGLNPI
+718 VLRRRGLNPI

-751 NLDSFFLPP
+751 NLDSFFLPA
-760 EGVREVL
+760 EGVRKVL
-767 ADAAREEK
+767 VDAVREEQ

-795 TAASSW
+795 TSASSW
-801 EIAKITDTP
+801 EIAEITDTP
-810 AILLLDCKG
+810 AILVLDCKG

-831 LHFRE
+831 LHFRKK
-836 DSQIAGV
+836 SHIAGV

-920 GMSLEGEN
+920 GMLPLRIEN
-928 KEKEKTE
+928 KEKEK
-935 RIERAE
+935 AE
-941 KTRKGSEKISPR
+941 NESMEAESIAKFPACQEQKVTSR

-992 IPEGVNGLLFGGGYP
+992 IPDRVDGLLFGGGYP

-1013 LAENA
+1013 LAKNA
-1018 AMRESV
+1018 AMRESI

-1053 KHWEMAGVYPFNAYR
+1053 KHWEMAGVYPFDAYR
-1068 TDRLRRFGYVRLLT
+1068 TNRLRRFGYVRLLT
-1082 PSGQEIHGH
+1082 SSGQEIHGH
-1091 EFHYWESEEPGTD
+1091 EFHYWESEDPGTD

-1115 WRCIHEKGAQIGG
+1115 WRCIHEKGGQIGG
-1128 FPHLYYASCPE
+1128 FPHLYYASCPD
-1139 FLRGWLNVCEK
+1139 FLRKWLDVCAKGSQQK
-1150 YSEDNGDKF
+1150 YTN

>member
-16 LAEYCSREKIPA
+16 LAEYCSREKIEA

-38 ELLREDLLEAENVEN
+38 ELLQEELMESGNAGNQDL
-53 AENLVQNHDMN
+53 NHN
-64 GREKSADREGY
+64 TC

-81 KNASVSSA
+81 KTVQASSVI
-89 VKVLRGRMDRHQME
+89 KVLRGRMDRYQME
-103 EFIRNQGIQLVIDA
+103 EFIRNQGIHLVIDA
-117 THPHAKLV
+117 THPHARLV

-132 CRQTGIRL
+132 CGRTGVRL

-150 NRGRDWVEVDSI
+150 NKARDWVEVDSI
-162 QEAVAFLSSVPG
+162 QEAVSFLSSVSG

-189 QIPEYPKRVYARVLP
+189 QIPDYQKRVYARVLP
-204 ISGVL
+204 TSNVL
-209 KKCEELGITGSHLI
+209 KKCEKLGITGSHLI

-231 EMNALFLRQT
+231 EMNTLFLRET

-251 GRAGGFQEKMEAARA
+251 GRAGGFQEKVEAARE

-271 VVIRRPEER
+271 VVIRRPEEN
-280 GISLNEAMKVL
+280 GISLEEAMEVL
-291 KETDGRTIG
+291 KKADEGKVG
-300 EREGIESEIAS
+300 E
-311 AKSKKNIEGVDGE
+311 
-324 NQEKSNE
+324 
-331 VENVPAGEEERKSGT
+331 
-346 DTVEL
+346 L
-351 EERNKIKPSKTQTVF
+351 
-366 VTAQKLACDTQKTH
+366 KTH

-422 QDDLLINKEGKIEN
+422 QNNLLISKEGKAEN
-436 RQKSAT
+436 RQKSAA
-442 AVEKERIP
+442 AVEKER
-450 GNIRGSYVKCYKA
+450 KCYKA
-463 YLPDDVIR
+463 YLPDDVIQ
-471 IISEHPEWKQA
+471 IVSEHPEWKQA

-496 SKMAERLREA
+496 SRMAERLREA
-506 GYPFTVYPGISC
+506 GYPFTVYPGTSC
-518 ISYLAA
+518 VSYLSA

-535 YSAHGRELPVER
+535 YSAHGRELSVDR
-547 VMKHLCDPEEAANR
+547 VMKRLCDPEEPAKR

-575 CKRLTQAGYGSVQ
+575 CERLTQAGYGNVQ

-606 AEEMGKLEFTDLSL
+606 AEEMKKLEFADLSL
-620 MQLEVLGKIKRGQT
+620 MLLEVTDEIKNVKQLKRFEQ
-634 EVPNKEKIADDDNIE
+634 EDKLLLPADS
-649 ITNVEKLKMYAQGM
+649 VG
-663 VSEKRIQDVQV
+663 V
-674 TESYKNDKHKFVLH
+674 F
-688 TNLCQ
+688 
-693 EIPRIMLAAP
+693 PRIMLAAP

-718 ILRRRGLNPI
+718 VLRRRGLNPI

-751 NLDSFFLPP
+751 NLDSFFLPT

-767 ADAAREEK
+767 ADAVREEQ

-795 TAASSW
+795 TSASSW
-801 EIAKITDTP
+801 EIAEITDTP
-810 AILLLDCKG
+810 AILVLDCKG

-831 LHFRE
+831 LHFRKK
-836 DSQIAGV
+836 SHIAGV

-905 QMEKSIAVDR
+905 QMEKSIAVER

-920 GMSLEGEN
+920 GMLPLRIEN
-928 KEKEKTE
+928 KEKEK
-935 RIERAE
+935 AE
-941 KTRKGSEKISPR
+941 NESMEAESIAKFPACQEQKVTSR

-992 IPEGVNGLLFGGGYP
+992 IPNRVDGLLFGGGYP

-1018 AMRESV
+1018 AMRESI

-1053 KHWEMAGVYPFNAYR
+1053 KHWEMAGVYPFDAYR
-1068 TDRLRRFGYVRLLT
+1068 TNRLRRFGYVRLLT
-1082 PSGQEIHGH
+1082 SSGQEIHGH
-1091 EFHYWESEEPGTD
+1091 EFHYWESEDPGTD

-1115 WRCIHEKGAQIGG
+1115 WRCIHEKGGQIGG
-1128 FPHLYYASCPE
+1128 FPHLYYASCPD
-1139 FLRGWLNVCEK
+1139 FLRKWLDVCAKGSQQK
-1150 YSEDNGDKF
+1150 YIN

>member
-16 LAEYCSREKIPA
+16 LAEYCSREKIEA

-38 ELLREDLLEAENVEN
+38 ELLQEELMESGNAGNPDL
-53 AENLVQNHDMN
+53 NHN
-64 GREKSADREGY
+64 TC

-81 KNASVSSA
+81 KTVQASSVI
-89 VKVLRGRMDRHQME
+89 KVLRGRMDRYQME
-103 EFIRNQGIQLVIDA
+103 EFIRNQGIHLVIDA
-117 THPHAKLV
+117 THPHARLV

-132 CRQTGIRL
+132 CGRTGVRL

-150 NRGRDWVEVDSI
+150 NKARDWVEVDSI
-162 QEAVAFLSSVPG
+162 QEAVSFLSSVSG

-189 QIPEYPKRVYARVLP
+189 QIPDYQKRVYARVLP
-204 ISGVL
+204 TSNVL
-209 KKCEELGITGSHLI
+209 KKCEKLGITGSHLI

-231 EMNALFLRQT
+231 EMNTLFLRQT
-241 KAEWL
+241 KAEGL

-251 GRAGGFQEKMEAARA
+251 GRAGGFQEKVEAARE

-271 VVIRRPEER
+271 VVIRRPKEN
-280 GISLNEAMKVL
+280 GISLEEAMEVL
-291 KETDGRTIG
+291 KKADEGKVG
-300 EREGIESEIAS
+300 E
-311 AKSKKNIEGVDGE
+311 
-324 NQEKSNE
+324 
-331 VENVPAGEEERKSGT
+331 
-346 DTVEL
+346 L
-351 EERNKIKPSKTQTVF
+351 
-366 VTAQKLACDTQKTH
+366 KTH

-422 QDDLLINKEGKIEN
+422 QNDLLISKEGKAEN
-436 RQKSAT
+436 RQESAA
-442 AVEKERIP
+442 AVEKET
-450 GNIRGSYVKCYKA
+450 KCYKA
-463 YLPDDVIR
+463 YLPDDVIQ
-471 IISEHPEWKQA
+471 IVSKHPEWKQA

-496 SKMAERLREA
+496 SRMSERLREA
-506 GYPFTVYPGISC
+506 GYPFTVYPGTSC
-518 ISYLAA
+518 VSYLAA

-535 YSAHGRELPVER
+535 YSAHGRELSVDR
-547 VMKHLCDPEEAANR
+547 VMKRLCDPEEPAKR

-575 CKRLTQAGYGSVQ
+575 CERLTQAGYGNVQ

-606 AEEMGKLEFTDLSL
+606 AEEMKKLEFADLSL
-620 MQLEVLGKIKRGQT
+620 MLLEVTDEIKNVKQLKRFEQ
-634 EVPNKEKIADDDNIE
+634 EDKRLLPADS
-649 ITNVEKLKMYAQGM
+649 VG
-663 VSEKRIQDVQV
+663 V
-674 TESYKNDKHKFVLH
+674 F
-688 TNLCQ
+688 
-693 EIPRIMLAAP
+693 PRIMLAAP

-718 ILRRRGLNPI
+718 VLRRRGLNPI

-751 NLDSFFLPP
+751 NLDSFFLPA
-760 EGVREVL
+760 EGVRKVL
-767 ADAAREEK
+767 VDAVREEQ

-795 TAASSW
+795 TSASSW
-801 EIAKITDTP
+801 EIAEITDTP
-810 AILLLDCKG
+810 AILVLDCKG
-819 ASLSAAAMASGF
+819 ASLSVAAMASGF
-831 LHFRE
+831 LHFRKK
-836 DSQIAGV
+836 SHIAGV

-920 GMSLEGEN
+920 GMLPLRIEN
-928 KEKEKTE
+928 KEKEK
-935 RIERAE
+935 AE
-941 KTRKGSEKISPR
+941 NESMEAESIAKFPACQEQKVTSR

-967 YQENFRLLEQMGA
+967 YQENFHLLEQMGA

-992 IPEGVNGLLFGGGYP
+992 IPDRVDGLLFGGGYP

-1013 LAENA
+1013 LAKNA
-1018 AMRESV
+1018 AMRESI

-1053 KHWEMAGVYPFNAYR
+1053 KHWEMAGVYPFDAYR
-1068 TDRLRRFGYVRLLT
+1068 TNRLRRFGYVRLLT
-1082 PSGQEIHGH
+1082 SSGQEIHGH
-1091 EFHYWESEEPGTD
+1091 EFHYWESEDPGTD

-1115 WRCIHEKGAQIGG
+1115 WRCIHEKGGQIGG
-1128 FPHLYYASCPE
+1128 FPHLYYASCPD
-1139 FLRGWLNVCEK
+1139 FLRKWLDVCAKGSQKK
-1150 YSEDNGDKF
+1150 YIN

>member
-16 LAEYCSREKIPA
+16 LAEYCSREKIEA

-38 ELLREDLLEAENVEN
+38 ELLQEELMESGNAGNPDL
-53 AENLVQNHDMN
+53 NHN
-64 GREKSADREGY
+64 TC

-81 KNASVSSA
+81 KTVQASSVI
-89 VKVLRGRMDRHQME
+89 KVLRGRMDRYQME
-103 EFIRNQGIQLVIDA
+103 EFIRNQGIHLVIDA
-117 THPHAKLV
+117 THPHARLV

-132 CRQTGIRL
+132 CGRTGVRL

-150 NRGRDWVEVDSI
+150 NKARDWVEVDSI
-162 QEAVAFLSSVPG
+162 QEAVSFLSSVSG

-189 QIPEYPKRVYARVLP
+189 QIPDYQKRVYARVLP
-204 ISGVL
+204 TSNVL
-209 KKCEELGITGSHLI
+209 KKCEKLGITGSHLI

-231 EMNALFLRQT
+231 EMNTLFLRQT

-251 GRAGGFQEKMEAARA
+251 GRAGGFQEKVEAARE

-271 VVIRRPEER
+271 VVIRRPEED
-280 GISLNEAMKVL
+280 GISLEEAMEVL
-291 KETDGRTIG
+291 KKADEGKVG
-300 EREGIESEIAS
+300 E
-311 AKSKKNIEGVDGE
+311 
-324 NQEKSNE
+324 
-331 VENVPAGEEERKSGT
+331 
-346 DTVEL
+346 L
-351 EERNKIKPSKTQTVF
+351 
-366 VTAQKLACDTQKTH
+366 KTH

-422 QDDLLINKEGKIEN
+422 QNDLLISKEGKAEN
-436 RQKSAT
+436 RQESAA
-442 AVEKERIP
+442 AVEKET
-450 GNIRGSYVKCYKA
+450 KCYKA
-463 YLPDDVIR
+463 YLPDDVIQ
-471 IISEHPEWKQA
+471 IVSKHPEWKQA

-496 SKMAERLREA
+496 SRMAERLREA
-506 GYPFTVYPGISC
+506 GYPFTVYPGTSC
-518 ISYLAA
+518 VSYLAA

-535 YSAHGRELPVER
+535 YSAHGRELSVDR
-547 VMKHLCDPEEAANR
+547 VMKRLCDPEEPAKR

-575 CKRLTQAGYGSVQ
+575 CERLTQAGYGNVQ

-606 AEEMGKLEFTDLSL
+606 AEEMKKLEFADLSL
-620 MQLEVLGKIKRGQT
+620 MLLEVTDEIKNVKQLKRFEQ
-634 EVPNKEKIADDDNIE
+634 EDKRLLPADS
-649 ITNVEKLKMYAQGM
+649 VG
-663 VSEKRIQDVQV
+663 V
-674 TESYKNDKHKFVLH
+674 F
-688 TNLCQ
+688 
-693 EIPRIMLAAP
+693 PRIMLAAP

-718 ILRRRGLNPI
+718 VLRRRGLNPI

-767 ADAAREEK
+767 ADAVREEQ

-795 TAASSW
+795 TSASSW
-801 EIAKITDTP
+801 EIAEITDTP
-810 AILLLDCKG
+810 AILVLDCKG

-836 DSQIAGV
+836 KSHIAGV

-891 EIDRLRERIGRLAD
+891 EIDRLRERIERLAD
-905 QMEKSIAVDR
+905 QMEKSIAVER

-920 GMSLEGEN
+920 GMLPLRIEN
-928 KEKEKTE
+928 KEKEK
-935 RIERAE
+935 AE
-941 KTRKGSEKISPR
+941 NESMEAESIAKFPACQEQKVTSR

-992 IPEGVNGLLFGGGYP
+992 IPDRVDGLLFGGGYP

-1013 LAENA
+1013 LAKNA
-1018 AMRESV
+1018 AMRESI

-1053 KHWEMAGVYPFNAYR
+1053 KHWEMAGVYPFDAYR
-1068 TDRLRRFGYVRLLT
+1068 TNRLRRFGYVRLLT
-1082 PSGQEIHGH
+1082 SSGQEIHGH
-1091 EFHYWESEEPGTD
+1091 EFHYWESEDPGTD

-1115 WRCIHEKGAQIGG
+1115 WRCIHEKGGQIGG
-1128 FPHLYYASCPE
+1128 FPHLYYASCPD
-1139 FLRGWLNVCEK
+1139 FLRKWLDVCAKGSQQK
-1150 YSEDNGDKF
+1150 YIN

>member
-16 LAEYCSREKIPA
+16 LAEYCSREKIEA

-38 ELLREDLLEAENVEN
+38 ELLQEELMESGNAGNQDL
-53 AENLVQNHDMN
+53 NHN
-64 GREKSADREGY
+64 TC

-81 KNASVSSA
+81 KTVQASSVI
-89 VKVLRGRMDRHQME
+89 KVLRGRMDRYQME
-103 EFIRNQGIQLVIDA
+103 EFIRNQGIHLVIDA
-117 THPHAKLV
+117 THPHARLV

-132 CRQTGIRL
+132 CGRTGVRL

-150 NRGRDWVEVDSI
+150 KKARDWVEVDSI
-162 QEAVAFLSSVPG
+162 QEAVSFLSSVSG

-189 QIPEYPKRVYARVLP
+189 QIPDYQKRVYARVLP
-204 ISGVL
+204 TSNVL
-209 KKCEELGITGSHLI
+209 KKCEKLGITGSHLI

-231 EMNALFLRQT
+231 EMNTLFLRQT

-251 GRAGGFQEKMEAARA
+251 GRAGGFQEKVEAARE

-271 VVIRRPEER
+271 VVIRRPEED
-280 GISLNEAMKVL
+280 GISLEEAMEVL
-291 KETDGRTIG
+291 KKADEGNVG
-300 EREGIESEIAS
+300 E
-311 AKSKKNIEGVDGE
+311 
-324 NQEKSNE
+324 
-331 VENVPAGEEERKSGT
+331 
-346 DTVEL
+346 L
-351 EERNKIKPSKTQTVF
+351 
-366 VTAQKLACDTQKTH
+366 KTH

-422 QDDLLINKEGKIEN
+422 QNDLLISKEGKAEN
-436 RQKSAT
+436 RQESAA
-442 AVEKERIP
+442 AVEKET
-450 GNIRGSYVKCYKA
+450 KCYKA
-463 YLPDDVIR
+463 YLPDDVIQ
-471 IISEHPEWKQA
+471 IVSKHPEWKQA

-496 SKMAERLREA
+496 SRMAERLREA
-506 GYPFTVYPGISC
+506 GYPFTVYPGTSC
-518 ISYLAA
+518 VSYLSA

-535 YSAHGRELPVER
+535 YSAHGRELSVDR
-547 VMKHLCDPEEAANR
+547 VMKRLCDPEEPAKR

-575 CKRLTQAGYGSVQ
+575 CERLTQAGYGNVQ

-606 AEEMGKLEFTDLSL
+606 AEEMKKLEFADLSL
-620 MQLEVLGKIKRGQT
+620 MLLEVTDEIKNVKQLKRFEQ
-634 EVPNKEKIADDDNIE
+634 EDKRLLPADS
-649 ITNVEKLKMYAQGM
+649 VG
-663 VSEKRIQDVQV
+663 V
-674 TESYKNDKHKFVLH
+674 F
-688 TNLCQ
+688 
-693 EIPRIMLAAP
+693 PRIMLAAP

-718 ILRRRGLNPI
+718 VLRRRGLNPI

-751 NLDSFFLPP
+751 NLDSFFLPA
-760 EGVREVL
+760 EGVRKVL
-767 ADAAREEK
+767 VDAVREEQ
-775 AGIAVLEGVMGYYDG
+775 AEIAVLEGVMGYYDG

-795 TAASSW
+795 TSASSW
-801 EIAKITDTP
+801 EIAEITDTP
-810 AILLLDCKG
+810 AILVLDCKG

-831 LHFRE
+831 LHFRKK
-836 DSQIAGV
+836 SHIAGV

-905 QMEKSIAVDR
+905 QMEKSIAVER

-920 GMSLEGEN
+920 GMLPLRIEN
-928 KEKEKTE
+928 KEKEK
-935 RIERAE
+935 AE
-941 KTRKGSEKISPR
+941 NESMEAESIAKFPACQEQKVTSR

-967 YQENFRLLEQMGA
+967 YQENFCLLEQMGA

-992 IPEGVNGLLFGGGYP
+992 IPNRVDGLLFGGGYP

-1013 LAENA
+1013 LAKNA
-1018 AMRESV
+1018 AMRESI

-1053 KHWEMAGVYPFNAYR
+1053 KHWEMAGVYPFDAYR
-1068 TDRLRRFGYVRLLT
+1068 TNRLRRFGYVRLLT
-1082 PSGQEIHGH
+1082 SSGQEIHGH
-1091 EFHYWESEEPGTD
+1091 EFHYWESEDPGTD

-1115 WRCIHEKGAQIGG
+1115 WRCIHEKGGQIGG
-1128 FPHLYYASCPE
+1128 FPHLYYASCPD
-1139 FLRGWLNVCEK
+1139 FLRKWLDVCAKGSQQK
-1150 YSEDNGDKF
+1150 YIN

>member
-16 LAEYCSREKIPA
+16 LAEYCSREKIEA

-38 ELLREDLLEAENVEN
+38 ELLQEELMESGNAGNPDL
-53 AENLVQNHDMN
+53 NHN
-64 GREKSADREGY
+64 TC

-81 KNASVSSA
+81 KTVQASSVI
-89 VKVLRGRMDRHQME
+89 KVLRGRMDRYQME
-103 EFIRNQGIQLVIDA
+103 EFIRNQGIHLVIDA
-117 THPHAKLV
+117 THPHARLV

-132 CRQTGIRL
+132 CGRTGVRL

-150 NRGRDWVEVDSI
+150 NKARDWVEVDSI
-162 QEAVAFLSSVPG
+162 QEAVSFLSSVSG

-189 QIPEYPKRVYARVLP
+189 QIPDYQKRVYARVLP
-204 ISGVL
+204 TSNVL
-209 KKCEELGITGSHLI
+209 KKCEKLGITGSHLI

-231 EMNALFLRQT
+231 EMNTLFLRQT

-251 GRAGGFQEKMEAARA
+251 GRAGGFQEKVEAARE

-271 VVIRRPEER
+271 VVIRRPEED
-280 GISLNEAMKVL
+280 GISLEEAMEVL
-291 KETDGRTIG
+291 KKADEGNVG
-300 EREGIESEIAS
+300 E
-311 AKSKKNIEGVDGE
+311 
-324 NQEKSNE
+324 
-331 VENVPAGEEERKSGT
+331 
-346 DTVEL
+346 L
-351 EERNKIKPSKTQTVF
+351 
-366 VTAQKLACDTQKTH
+366 KTH

-422 QDDLLINKEGKIEN
+422 QNDLLISKEGKAEN
-436 RQKSAT
+436 RQESAA
-442 AVEKERIP
+442 AVEKER
-450 GNIRGSYVKCYKA
+450 KCYKA
-463 YLPDDVIR
+463 YLPDDVIQ
-471 IISEHPEWKQA
+471 IVSEHPEWKQA

-496 SKMAERLREA
+496 SRMAERLREA
-506 GYPFTVYPGISC
+506 GYPFTVYPGTSC
-518 ISYLAA
+518 VSYLAA

-535 YSAHGRELPVER
+535 YSAHGRELSVDR
-547 VMKHLCDPEEAANR
+547 VMKRLCDPEEPAKR

-575 CKRLTQAGYGSVQ
+575 CECLTQAGYGNVQ

-601 IRSGT
+601 IWSGT
-606 AEEMGKLEFTDLSL
+606 AEEMKKLEFADLSL
-620 MQLEVLGKIKRGQT
+620 MLLEVTDEIKNVKQLKRFEQ
-634 EVPNKEKIADDDNIE
+634 EDKRLLPADSIG
-649 ITNVEKLKMYAQGM
+649 A
-663 VSEKRIQDVQV
+663 
-674 TESYKNDKHKFVLH
+674 F
-688 TNLCQ
+688 
-693 EIPRIMLAAP
+693 PRIMLAAP

-718 ILRRRGLNPI
+718 IFRRRGLNPI

-751 NLDSFFLPP
+751 NLDSFFLPT

-767 ADAAREEK
+767 VDAVREEQ

-795 TAASSW
+795 TSASSW
-801 EIAKITDTP
+801 EIAEITDTP
-810 AILLLDCKG
+810 AILVLDCKG

-836 DSQIAGV
+836 KSHIAGV

-848 SSMYYERLAAAVEE
+848 SLMYYERLAAAVEE

-905 QMEKSIAVDR
+905 QMEKSIAVER

-920 GMSLEGEN
+920 GMLPLRIEN
-928 KEKEKTE
+928 KEKEK
-935 RIERAE
+935 AE
-941 KTRKGSEKISPR
+941 NESMEAESIAKFPACQEQKVTSR

-992 IPEGVNGLLFGGGYP
+992 IPDRVDGLLFGGGYP

-1013 LAENA
+1013 LAKNA
-1018 AMRESV
+1018 AMRESI

-1053 KHWEMAGVYPFNAYR
+1053 KHWEMAGVYPFDAYR
-1068 TDRLRRFGYVRLLT
+1068 TNRLRRFGYVRLLT
-1082 PSGQEIHGH
+1082 SSGQEIHGH
-1091 EFHYWESEEPGTD
+1091 EFHYWESEDPGTD

-1115 WRCIHEKGAQIGG
+1115 WRCIHEKGGQIGG
-1128 FPHLYYASCPE
+1128 FPHLYYASCPD
-1139 FLRGWLNVCEK
+1139 FLRKWLDVCAKGSQQK
-1150 YSEDNGDKF
+1150 YTN

>member
-16 LAEYCSREKIPA
+16 LAEYCSREKIEA

-38 ELLREDLLEAENVEN
+38 ELLQEELMESGNAGNPDL
-53 AENLVQNHDMN
+53 NHN
-64 GREKSADREGY
+64 TKESGQCADKEICF
-75 LAKKNL
+75 AKKSL
-81 KNASVSSA
+81 KNVQASSVI
-89 VKVLRGRMDRHQME
+89 KVLRGRMDRYQME
-103 EFIRNQGIQLVIDA
+103 EFIRNQGIHLVIDA
-117 THPHAKLV
+117 THPHARLV

-132 CRQTGIRL
+132 CGRTGVRL

-150 NRGRDWVEVDSI
+150 NKARDWVEVDSI
-162 QEAVAFLSSVPG
+162 QEAVSFLSSVSG

-189 QIPEYPKRVYARVLP
+189 QIPDYQKRVYARVLP
-204 ISGVL
+204 TSNVL
-209 KKCEELGITGSHLI
+209 KKCEKLGITGSHLI

-231 EMNALFLRQT
+231 EMNTLFLRQT

-251 GRAGGFQEKMEAARA
+251 GRAGGFQEKVEAARE

-271 VVIRRPEER
+271 VVIRRPEED
-280 GISLNEAMKVL
+280 GISLEEAMEVL
-291 KETDGRTIG
+291 KKADEGNAG
-300 EREGIESEIAS
+300 EREGRGGEDIEREIAS
-311 AKSKKNIEGVDGE
+311 AKRKKNIEGVDGE
-324 NQEKSNE
+324 NQRKSN
-331 VENVPAGEEERKSGT
+331 VA
-346 DTVEL
+346 EL
-351 EERNKIKPSKTQTVF
+351 
-366 VTAQKLACDTQKTH
+366 KTH

-422 QDDLLINKEGKIEN
+422 QNDLLISKEGKAEN
-436 RQKSAT
+436 RQESAA
-442 AVEKERIP
+442 AVEKET
-450 GNIRGSYVKCYKA
+450 KCYKA
-463 YLPDDVIR
+463 YLPDDVIQ
-471 IISEHPEWKQA
+471 IVSKHPEWKQA

-496 SKMAERLREA
+496 SRMAERLREA
-506 GYPFTVYPGISC
+506 GYPFTVYPGTSC
-518 ISYLAA
+518 VSYLAA

-535 YSAHGRELPVER
+535 YSAHGRELYVDR
-547 VMKHLCDPEEAANR
+547 VMKRLCDPEEPAKR

-575 CKRLTQAGYGSVQ
+575 CEHLTQAGYGNVQ

-606 AEEMGKLEFTDLSL
+606 AEEMKKLEFADLSL
-620 MQLEVLGKIKRGQT
+620 MLLEVTDEIKNVKQLKRFEQ
-634 EVPNKEKIADDDNIE
+634 EDKRLLPADS
-649 ITNVEKLKMYAQGM
+649 VG
-663 VSEKRIQDVQV
+663 V
-674 TESYKNDKHKFVLH
+674 F
-688 TNLCQ
+688 
-693 EIPRIMLAAP
+693 PRIMLAAP

-718 ILRRRGLNPI
+718 VLRRRGLNPI

-751 NLDSFFLPP
+751 NLDSFFLPA

-767 ADAAREEK
+767 VDAVREEQ

-795 TAASSW
+795 TSASSW
-801 EIAKITDTP
+801 EIAEITDTP
-810 AILLLDCKG
+810 AILVLDCKG

-836 DSQIAGV
+836 KSHIAGV

-877 YRMESRHLGLFLPG
+877 YHMESRHLGLFLPG

-905 QMEKSIAVDR
+905 QMEKSIAVER

-920 GMSLEGEN
+920 GMLPLRIEN
-928 KEKEKTE
+928 KEKEK
-935 RIERAE
+935 AE
-941 KTRKGSEKISPR
+941 NESMEAESIAKFPACQEQKVTSR

-992 IPEGVNGLLFGGGYP
+992 IPDRVDGLLFGGGYP

-1013 LAENA
+1013 LAKNA
-1018 AMRESV
+1018 AMRESI

-1053 KHWEMAGVYPFNAYR
+1053 KHWEMAGVYPFDAYR
-1068 TDRLRRFGYVRLLT
+1068 TNRLRRFGYVRLLT
-1082 PSGQEIHGH
+1082 SSGQEIHGH
-1091 EFHYWESEEPGTD
+1091 EFHYWESEDPGTD

-1115 WRCIHEKGAQIGG
+1115 WRCIHEKGGQIGG
-1128 FPHLYYASCPE
+1128 FPHLYYASCPD
-1139 FLRGWLNVCEK
+1139 FLRKWLDVCAKGSQKK
-1150 YSEDNGDKF
+1150 YIN

>member
-16 LAEYCSREKIPA
+16 LAEYCSREKIEA

-38 ELLREDLLEAENVEN
+38 ELLQEELMESGNAGNPDL
-53 AENLVQNHDMN
+53 NHN
-64 GREKSADREGY
+64 TC

-81 KNASVSSA
+81 KTVQASSVI
-89 VKVLRGRMDRHQME
+89 KVLRGRMDRYQME
-103 EFIRNQGIQLVIDA
+103 EFIRNQGIHLVIDA
-117 THPHAKLV
+117 THPHARLV

-132 CRQTGIRL
+132 CGRTGVRL
-140 ERCLRAEGEQ
+140 ERCLRAGGEQ
-150 NRGRDWVEVDSI
+150 NKARDWVEVDSI
-162 QEAVAFLSSVPG
+162 QEAVSFLSSVSG
-174 VIFATTGSKELEALC
+174 VIFATTGSKELEVLC
-189 QIPEYPKRVYARVLP
+189 QIPDYQKRVYARVLP
-204 ISGVL
+204 TSNVL
-209 KKCEELGITGSHLI
+209 KKCEKLGITGSHLI

-231 EMNALFLRQT
+231 EMNTLFLRQT

-251 GRAGGFQEKMEAARA
+251 GRAGGFQEKVEAARE

-271 VVIRRPEER
+271 VVIRRPEED
-280 GISLNEAMKVL
+280 GISLEEAMEVL
-291 KETDGRTIG
+291 KKADEGKVG
-300 EREGIESEIAS
+300 E
-311 AKSKKNIEGVDGE
+311 
-324 NQEKSNE
+324 
-331 VENVPAGEEERKSGT
+331 
-346 DTVEL
+346 L
-351 EERNKIKPSKTQTVF
+351 
-366 VTAQKLACDTQKTH
+366 KTH

-422 QDDLLINKEGKIEN
+422 QNDLLISKEGKAEN
-436 RQKSAT
+436 RQESAA
-442 AVEKERIP
+442 AVEKER
-450 GNIRGSYVKCYKA
+450 KCYKA
-463 YLPDDVIR
+463 YLPDDVIQ
-471 IISEHPEWKQA
+471 IVSKHPEWKQA

-496 SKMAERLREA
+496 SRMAERLREA
-506 GYPFTVYPGISC
+506 GYPFTVYPGTSC
-518 ISYLAA
+518 VSYLAA

-535 YSAHGRELPVER
+535 YSAHGRELSVDR
-547 VMKHLCDPEEAANR
+547 VMKRLCDPEEPAKR

-575 CKRLTQAGYGSVQ
+575 CECLTQAGYGNVQ

-606 AEEMGKLEFTDLSL
+606 AEEMKKLEFADLSL
-620 MQLEVLGKIKRGQT
+620 ILLEVTDEIKNVKQLKRFEQ
-634 EVPNKEKIADDDNIE
+634 EDKRLLPADS
-649 ITNVEKLKMYAQGM
+649 VG
-663 VSEKRIQDVQV
+663 V
-674 TESYKNDKHKFVLH
+674 F
-688 TNLCQ
+688 
-693 EIPRIMLAAP
+693 PRIMLAAP

-718 ILRRRGLNPI
+718 VLRRRGLNPI

-751 NLDSFFLPP
+751 NLDSFFLPA
-760 EGVREVL
+760 EGVRKVL
-767 ADAAREEK
+767 VDAVREEQ

-795 TAASSW
+795 TSASSW
-801 EIAKITDTP
+801 EIAEITDTP
-810 AILLLDCKG
+810 AILVLDCKG

-831 LHFRE
+831 LHFRKK
-836 DSQIAGV
+836 SHIAGV

-920 GMSLEGEN
+920 GMLPLRIEN
-928 KEKEKTE
+928 KEKEK
-935 RIERAE
+935 AE
-941 KTRKGSEKISPR
+941 NESMEAESIAKFPACQEQKVTSR

-992 IPEGVNGLLFGGGYP
+992 IPDRVDGLLFGGGYP

-1013 LAENA
+1013 LAKNA
-1018 AMRESV
+1018 AMRESI

-1053 KHWEMAGVYPFNAYR
+1053 KHWEMAGVYPFDAYR
-1068 TDRLRRFGYVRLLT
+1068 TNRLRRFGYVRLLT
-1082 PSGQEIHGH
+1082 SSGQEIHGH
-1091 EFHYWESEEPGTD
+1091 EFHYWESEDPGTD

-1115 WRCIHEKGAQIGG
+1115 WRCIHEKGGQIGG
-1128 FPHLYYASCPE
+1128 FPHLYYASCPD
-1139 FLRGWLNVCEK
+1139 FLRKWLDVCAKGSQQK
-1150 YSEDNGDKF
+1150 YIN

>member
-16 LAEYCSREKIPA
+16 LAEYCSREKIEA

-38 ELLREDLLEAENVEN
+38 ELLQEELMESGNAGNPDL
-53 AENLVQNHDMN
+53 NHN
-64 GREKSADREGY
+64 TC

-81 KNASVSSA
+81 KTVQASSVI
-89 VKVLRGRMDRHQME
+89 KVLRGRMDRYQME
-103 EFIRNQGIQLVIDA
+103 EFIRNQGIHLVIDA
-117 THPHAKLV
+117 THPHARLV

-132 CRQTGIRL
+132 CGRTGVRL
-140 ERCLRAEGEQ
+140 ERCLRAGGEQ
-150 NRGRDWVEVDSI
+150 NKARDWVEVDSI
-162 QEAVAFLSSVPG
+162 QEAVSFLSSVSG
-174 VIFATTGSKELEALC
+174 VIFATTGSKELEVLC
-189 QIPEYPKRVYARVLP
+189 QIPDYQKRVYARVLP
-204 ISGVL
+204 TSNVL
-209 KKCEELGITGSHLI
+209 KKCEKLGITGSHLI

-231 EMNALFLRQT
+231 EMNTLFLRQT

-251 GRAGGFQEKMEAARA
+251 GRAGGFQEKVEAARE

-271 VVIRRPEER
+271 VVIRRPEEN
-280 GISLNEAMKVL
+280 GISLEEAMEVL
-291 KETDGRTIG
+291 KKADEGKVG
-300 EREGIESEIAS
+300 E
-311 AKSKKNIEGVDGE
+311 
-324 NQEKSNE
+324 
-331 VENVPAGEEERKSGT
+331 
-346 DTVEL
+346 L
-351 EERNKIKPSKTQTVF
+351 
-366 VTAQKLACDTQKTH
+366 KTH

-422 QDDLLINKEGKIEN
+422 QNDLLISKEGKAEN
-436 RQKSAT
+436 RQESAA
-442 AVEKERIP
+442 AVEKER
-450 GNIRGSYVKCYKA
+450 KCYKA
-463 YLPDDVIR
+463 YLPDDVIQ
-471 IISEHPEWKQA
+471 IVSKHPEWKQA

-496 SKMAERLREA
+496 SRMAERLREA
-506 GYPFTVYPGISC
+506 GYPFTVYPGTSC
-518 ISYLAA
+518 VSYLAA

-535 YSAHGRELPVER
+535 YSAHGRELSVDR
-547 VMKHLCDPEEAANR
+547 VMKRLCDPEEPAKR

-575 CKRLTQAGYGSVQ
+575 CERLTQAGYGNVQ

-606 AEEMGKLEFTDLSL
+606 AEEMKKLEFADLSL
-620 MQLEVLGKIKRGQT
+620 ILLEVTDEIKNVKQLKRFEQ
-634 EVPNKEKIADDDNIE
+634 EDKRLLPADS
-649 ITNVEKLKMYAQGM
+649 VG
-663 VSEKRIQDVQV
+663 V
-674 TESYKNDKHKFVLH
+674 F
-688 TNLCQ
+688 
-693 EIPRIMLAAP
+693 PRIMLAAP

-718 ILRRRGLNPI
+718 VLRRRGLNPI

-751 NLDSFFLPP
+751 NLDSFFLPA
-760 EGVREVL
+760 EGVRKVL
-767 ADAAREEK
+767 VDAVREEQ

-795 TAASSW
+795 TSASSW
-801 EIAKITDTP
+801 EIAEITDTP
-810 AILLLDCKG
+810 AILVLDCKG

-831 LHFRE
+831 LHFRKK
-836 DSQIAGV
+836 SHIAGV

-920 GMSLEGEN
+920 GMLPLRIEN
-928 KEKEKTE
+928 KEKEK
-935 RIERAE
+935 AE
-941 KTRKGSEKISPR
+941 NESMEAESIAKFPACQEQKVTSR

-992 IPEGVNGLLFGGGYP
+992 IPDRVDGLLFGGGYP

-1013 LAENA
+1013 LAKNA
-1018 AMRESV
+1018 AMRESI

-1053 KHWEMAGVYPFNAYR
+1053 KHWEMAGVYPFDAYR
-1068 TDRLRRFGYVRLLT
+1068 TNRLRRFGYVRLLT
-1082 PSGQEIHGH
+1082 SSGQEIHGH
-1091 EFHYWESEEPGTD
+1091 EFHYWESEDPGTD

-1115 WRCIHEKGAQIGG
+1115 WRCIHEKGGQIGG
-1128 FPHLYYASCPE
+1128 FPHLYYASCPD
-1139 FLRGWLNVCEK
+1139 FLRKWLDVCAKGSQQK
-1150 YSEDNGDKF
+1150 YIN

>member
-16 LAEYCSREKIPA
+16 LAEYCSREKIEA

-38 ELLREDLLEAENVEN
+38 ELLQEELMESGNAGNPDL
-53 AENLVQNHDMN
+53 NHN
-64 GREKSADREGY
+64 TC

-81 KNASVSSA
+81 KTVQASSVI
-89 VKVLRGRMDRHQME
+89 KVLRGRMDRYQME
-103 EFIRNQGIQLVIDA
+103 EFIRNQGIHLVIDA
-117 THPHAKLV
+117 THPHARLV

-132 CRQTGIRL
+132 CGRTGVRL
-140 ERCLRAEGEQ
+140 ERCLRAGGEQ
-150 NRGRDWVEVDSI
+150 NKARDWVEVDSI
-162 QEAVAFLSSVPG
+162 QEAVSFLSSVSG

-189 QIPEYPKRVYARVLP
+189 QIPDYQKRVYARVLP
-204 ISGVL
+204 TSNVL
-209 KKCEELGITGSHLI
+209 KKCEKLGITGSHLI

-231 EMNALFLRQT
+231 EMNTLFLRQT

-251 GRAGGFQEKMEAARA
+251 GRAGGFQEKVEAARE

-271 VVIRRPEER
+271 VVIRRPEED
-280 GISLNEAMKVL
+280 GISLEEAMEVL
-291 KETDGRTIG
+291 KKADEGKVG
-300 EREGIESEIAS
+300 E
-311 AKSKKNIEGVDGE
+311 
-324 NQEKSNE
+324 
-331 VENVPAGEEERKSGT
+331 
-346 DTVEL
+346 L
-351 EERNKIKPSKTQTVF
+351 
-366 VTAQKLACDTQKTH
+366 KTH

-388 GQPSQMTGEVLR
+388 GQPSQMTGEVFR

-422 QDDLLINKEGKIEN
+422 QNDLLISKEGKAEN
-436 RQKSAT
+436 RQESAA
-442 AVEKERIP
+442 AVEKET
-450 GNIRGSYVKCYKA
+450 KCYKA
-463 YLPDDVIR
+463 YLPDDVIQ
-471 IISEHPEWKQA
+471 IVSKHLEWKQA

-496 SKMAERLREA
+496 SRMAERLREA
-506 GYPFTVYPGISC
+506 GYPFTVYPGTSC
-518 ISYLAA
+518 VSYLAA

-535 YSAHGRELPVER
+535 YSAHGRELSVDR
-547 VMKHLCDPEEAANR
+547 VMKRLCDPEEPAKR

-575 CKRLTQAGYGSVQ
+575 CERLTQAGYGNVQ

-606 AEEMGKLEFTDLSL
+606 AEEMRKLEFADLSL
-620 MQLEVLGKIKRGQT
+620 ILLEVTDEIKNVKQLKRFEQ
-634 EVPNKEKIADDDNIE
+634 EDKRLLSADS
-649 ITNVEKLKMYAQGM
+649 VG
-663 VSEKRIQDVQV
+663 V
-674 TESYKNDKHKFVLH
+674 F
-688 TNLCQ
+688 
-693 EIPRIMLAAP
+693 PRIMLAAP

-718 ILRRRGLNPI
+718 VLRRRGLNPI

-751 NLDSFFLPP
+751 NLDSFFMPA
-760 EGVREVL
+760 EGVRKVL
-767 ADAAREEK
+767 VDAVREEQ

-795 TAASSW
+795 TSASSW
-801 EIAKITDTP
+801 EIAEITDTP
-810 AILLLDCKG
+810 AILVLDCKG

-831 LHFRE
+831 LHFRKK
-836 DSQIAGV
+836 SHIAGV

-891 EIDRLRERIGRLAD
+891 EIDRLCERIGRLAD
-905 QMEKSIAVDR
+905 QMEKSIAVEQ

-920 GMSLEGEN
+920 GMLPLRIEN
-928 KEKEKTE
+928 KEKEK
-935 RIERAE
+935 AE
-941 KTRKGSEKISPR
+941 NESMEAESIAKFPACQEQKVTSR

-992 IPEGVNGLLFGGGYP
+992 IPDRVDGLLFGGGYP

-1013 LAENA
+1013 LAKNA
-1018 AMRESV
+1018 AMRESI

-1053 KHWEMAGVYPFNAYR
+1053 KHWEMAGVYPFDAYR
-1068 TDRLRRFGYVRLLT
+1068 TNRLRRFGYVRLLT
-1082 PSGQEIHGH
+1082 SSGQEIHGH
-1091 EFHYWESEEPGTD
+1091 EFHYWESEDPGTD

-1115 WRCIHEKGAQIGG
+1115 WRCIHEKGGQIGG
-1128 FPHLYYASCPE
+1128 FPHLYYASCPD
-1139 FLRGWLNVCEK
+1139 FLRKWLDVCAKGSQKK
-1150 YSEDNGDKF
+1150 YIN

>member
-16 LAEYCSREKIPA
+16 LAEYCSREKIEA

-38 ELLREDLLEAENVEN
+38 ELLQEELMESGNAGNPDL
-53 AENLVQNHDMN
+53 NHN
-64 GREKSADREGY
+64 TC

-81 KNASVSSA
+81 KTVQASSVI
-89 VKVLRGRMDRHQME
+89 KVLRGRMDRYQME
-103 EFIRNQGIQLVIDA
+103 EFIRNQGIHLVIDA
-117 THPHAKLV
+117 THPHARLV

-132 CRQTGIRL
+132 CGRTGVRL

-150 NRGRDWVEVDSI
+150 NKARDWVEVDSI
-162 QEAVAFLSSVPG
+162 QEAVSFLSSVSG
-174 VIFATTGSKELEALC
+174 VIFATTGSKELEVLC
-189 QIPEYPKRVYARVLP
+189 QIPDYQKRVYARVLP
-204 ISGVL
+204 TSNVL
-209 KKCEELGITGSHLI
+209 KKCEKLGITGSHLI

-231 EMNALFLRQT
+231 EMNTLFLRQT

-251 GRAGGFQEKMEAARA
+251 GRAGGFQEKVEAARE

-271 VVIRRPEER
+271 VVIRRPEED
-280 GISLNEAMKVL
+280 GISLEEAMEVL
-291 KETDGRTIG
+291 KKADEGKVG
-300 EREGIESEIAS
+300 E
-311 AKSKKNIEGVDGE
+311 
-324 NQEKSNE
+324 
-331 VENVPAGEEERKSGT
+331 
-346 DTVEL
+346 L
-351 EERNKIKPSKTQTVF
+351 
-366 VTAQKLACDTQKTH
+366 KTH

-422 QDDLLINKEGKIEN
+422 QNDLLISKEGKAEN
-436 RQKSAT
+436 RQESAA
-442 AVEKERIP
+442 AVEKER
-450 GNIRGSYVKCYKA
+450 KCYKA
-463 YLPDDVIR
+463 YLPDDVIQ
-471 IISEHPEWKQA
+471 IVSKHPEWKQA

-496 SKMAERLREA
+496 SRMAERLREA
-506 GYPFTVYPGISC
+506 GYPFTVYPGTSC
-518 ISYLAA
+518 VSYLAA

-535 YSAHGRELPVER
+535 YSAHGRELSVDR
-547 VMKHLCDPEEAANR
+547 VMKRLCDPEEPAKR

-575 CKRLTQAGYGSVQ
+575 CERLTQAGYGNVQ

-606 AEEMGKLEFTDLSL
+606 AEEMKKLEFADLSL
-620 MQLEVLGKIKRGQT
+620 ILLEVTDEIKNVKQLKRFEQ
-634 EVPNKEKIADDDNIE
+634 EDKRLLPADS
-649 ITNVEKLKMYAQGM
+649 VG
-663 VSEKRIQDVQV
+663 V
-674 TESYKNDKHKFVLH
+674 F
-688 TNLCQ
+688 
-693 EIPRIMLAAP
+693 PRIMLAAP

-718 ILRRRGLNPI
+718 VLRRRGLNPI

-751 NLDSFFLPP
+751 NLDSFFLPA
-760 EGVREVL
+760 EGVRKVL
-767 ADAAREEK
+767 VDAVREEQ
-775 AGIAVLEGVMGYYDG
+775 AGIAVLEGVMGDYDG

-795 TAASSW
+795 TSASSW
-801 EIAKITDTP
+801 EIAEITDTP
-810 AILLLDCKG
+810 AILVLDCKG

-831 LHFRE
+831 LHFRKK
-836 DSQIAGV
+836 SHIAGV

-920 GMSLEGEN
+920 GMLPLRIEN
-928 KEKEKTE
+928 KEKEK
-935 RIERAE
+935 AE
-941 KTRKGSEKISPR
+941 NESMEAESIAKFPACQEQKVTSR

-992 IPEGVNGLLFGGGYP
+992 IPDRVDGLLFGGGYP

-1013 LAENA
+1013 LAKNA
-1018 AMRESV
+1018 AMRESI

-1053 KHWEMAGVYPFNAYR
+1053 KHWEMAGVYPFDAYR
-1068 TDRLRRFGYVRLLT
+1068 TNRLRRFGYVRLLT
-1082 PSGQEIHGH
+1082 SSGQEIHGH
-1091 EFHYWESEEPGTD
+1091 EFHYWESEDPGTD

-1115 WRCIHEKGAQIGG
+1115 WRCIHEKGGQIGG
-1128 FPHLYYASCPE
+1128 FPHLYYASCPD
-1139 FLRGWLNVCEK
+1139 FLRKWLDVCAKGSQQK
-1150 YSEDNGDKF
+1150 YIN

>member
-16 LAEYCSREKIPA
+16 LAEYCSREKIEA

-38 ELLREDLLEAENVEN
+38 ELLQEELMESGNAGNPDL
-53 AENLVQNHDMN
+53 NHN
-64 GREKSADREGY
+64 TC

-81 KNASVSSA
+81 KTVQASSVI
-89 VKVLRGRMDRHQME
+89 KVLRGRMDRYQME
-103 EFIRNQGIQLVIDA
+103 EFIRNQGIHLVIDA
-117 THPHAKLV
+117 THPHARLV

-132 CRQTGIRL
+132 CGRTGVRL

-150 NRGRDWVEVDSI
+150 NKARDWVEVDSI
-162 QEAVAFLSSVPG
+162 QEAVSFLSSVSG

-189 QIPEYPKRVYARVLP
+189 QIPDYQKRVYARVLP
-204 ISGVL
+204 TSNVL
-209 KKCEELGITGSHLI
+209 KKCEKLGITGSHLI

-231 EMNALFLRQT
+231 EMNTLFLRQT

-251 GRAGGFQEKMEAARA
+251 GRAGGFQEKVEAARE

-271 VVIRRPEER
+271 VVIRRPEED
-280 GISLNEAMKVL
+280 GISLEEAMEVL
-291 KETDGRTIG
+291 KKADEGNVG
-300 EREGIESEIAS
+300 E
-311 AKSKKNIEGVDGE
+311 
-324 NQEKSNE
+324 
-331 VENVPAGEEERKSGT
+331 
-346 DTVEL
+346 L
-351 EERNKIKPSKTQTVF
+351 
-366 VTAQKLACDTQKTH
+366 KTH

-422 QDDLLINKEGKIEN
+422 QNDLLISKEGKAEN
-436 RQKSAT
+436 RQESAA
-442 AVEKERIP
+442 AVEKER
-450 GNIRGSYVKCYKA
+450 KCYKA
-463 YLPDDVIR
+463 YLPDDVIQ
-471 IISEHPEWKQA
+471 IVSKHPEWKQA

-496 SKMAERLREA
+496 SRMAERLREA
-506 GYPFTVYPGISC
+506 GYPFTVYPGTSC
-518 ISYLAA
+518 VSYLAA

-535 YSAHGRELPVER
+535 YSAHGRELSVDR
-547 VMKHLCDPEEAANR
+547 VMKRLCDPEEPAKR

-575 CKRLTQAGYGSVQ
+575 CERLTQAGYGNVQ
-588 VTVGENLSYPEEQ
+588 VTVGESLSYPEEQ

-606 AEEMGKLEFTDLSL
+606 AEEMKKLEFADLSL
-620 MQLEVLGKIKRGQT
+620 MLLEVTDEIKNVKQLKRFEQ
-634 EVPNKEKIADDDNIE
+634 EDKCLLPADS
-649 ITNVEKLKMYAQGM
+649 VG
-663 VSEKRIQDVQV
+663 V
-674 TESYKNDKHKFVLH
+674 F
-688 TNLCQ
+688 
-693 EIPRIMLAAP
+693 PRIMLAAP

-718 ILRRRGLNPI
+718 VLRRRGLNPI

-751 NLDSFFLPP
+751 NLDSFFLPT

-767 ADAAREEK
+767 VDAVREEQ

-795 TAASSW
+795 TSASSW
-801 EIAKITDTP
+801 EIAEITDTP
-810 AILLLDCKG
+810 AILVLDCKG

-831 LHFRE
+831 LHFRKK
-836 DSQIAGV
+836 SHIAGV

-877 YRMESRHLGLFLPG
+877 YHMESRHLGLFLPG

-920 GMSLEGEN
+920 GMLPLRIEN
-928 KEKEKTE
+928 KEKEK
-935 RIERAE
+935 AE
-941 KTRKGSEKISPR
+941 NESMEAESIAKFPACQEQKVTSR

-967 YQENFRLLEQMGA
+967 YQENFHLLEQMGA

-992 IPEGVNGLLFGGGYP
+992 IPDRVDGLLFGGGYP

-1013 LAENA
+1013 LAKNA
-1018 AMRESV
+1018 AMRESI

-1040 FLYLHRTLEGSDG
+1040 FLYLHRTLEGCDG
-1053 KHWEMAGVYPFNAYR
+1053 KHWEMAGVYPFDAYR
-1068 TDRLRRFGYVRLLT
+1068 TNRLRRFGYVRLLT
-1082 PSGQEIHGH
+1082 SSGQEIHGH
-1091 EFHYWESEEPGTD
+1091 EFHYWESEDPGTD

-1115 WRCIHEKGAQIGG
+1115 WRCIHEKGGQIGG
-1128 FPHLYYASCPE
+1128 FPHLYYASCPD
-1139 FLRGWLNVCEK
+1139 FLRKWLDVCAKGSQKK
-1150 YSEDNGDKF
+1150 YIN

>member
-16 LAEYCSREKIPA
+16 LAEYCSREKIEA

-38 ELLREDLLEAENVEN
+38 ELLQEELMESGNAGNPDLNYN
-53 AENLVQNHDMN
+53 TC
-64 GREKSADREGY
+64 
-75 LAKKNL
+75 LAKKSL
-81 KNASVSSA
+81 KNVQASSVI
-89 VKVLRGRMDRHQME
+89 KVLRGRMDRYQME
-103 EFIRNQGIQLVIDA
+103 EFIRNQGIHLVIDA
-117 THPHAKLV
+117 THPHARLV

-132 CRQTGIRL
+132 CGRTGVRL

-150 NRGRDWVEVDSI
+150 NKARDWVEVDSI
-162 QEAVAFLSSVPG
+162 QEAVSFLSSVSG

-189 QIPEYPKRVYARVLP
+189 QIPDYQKRVYARVLP
-204 ISGVL
+204 TSNVL
-209 KKCEELGITGSHLI
+209 KKCEKLGITGSHLI

-231 EMNALFLRQT
+231 EMNTLFLRQT

-251 GRAGGFQEKMEAARA
+251 GRAGGFQEKVEAARE

-271 VVIRRPEER
+271 VVIRRPEED
-280 GISLNEAMKVL
+280 GISLEEAMEVL
-291 KETDGRTIG
+291 KKADEGNVG
-300 EREGIESEIAS
+300 E
-311 AKSKKNIEGVDGE
+311 
-324 NQEKSNE
+324 
-331 VENVPAGEEERKSGT
+331 
-346 DTVEL
+346 L
-351 EERNKIKPSKTQTVF
+351 
-366 VTAQKLACDTQKTH
+366 KTH

-422 QDDLLINKEGKIEN
+422 QNDLLISKEGKAEN
-436 RQKSAT
+436 RQESAA
-442 AVEKERIP
+442 AVEKET
-450 GNIRGSYVKCYKA
+450 KCYKA
-463 YLPDDVIR
+463 YLPDDVIQ
-471 IISEHPEWKQA
+471 IVSKHPEWKQA

-496 SKMAERLREA
+496 SRMAERLREA
-506 GYPFTVYPGISC
+506 GYPFTVYPGTSC
-518 ISYLAA
+518 VSYLAA

-535 YSAHGRELPVER
+535 YSAHGRELSVDR
-547 VMKHLCDPEEAANR
+547 VMKRLCDPEEPAKR

-575 CKRLTQAGYGSVQ
+575 CERLTQAGYGNVQ

-606 AEEMGKLEFTDLSL
+606 AEEMKKLEFADLSL
-620 MQLEVLGKIKRGQT
+620 MLLEVTDEIKNVKQLKRFKQEDKRLLPADSV
-634 EVPNKEKIADDDNIE
+634 EV
-649 ITNVEKLKMYAQGM
+649 
-663 VSEKRIQDVQV
+663 
-674 TESYKNDKHKFVLH
+674 F
-688 TNLCQ
+688 
-693 EIPRIMLAAP
+693 PRIMLAAP

-718 ILRRRGLNPI
+718 VLRRRGLNPI

-751 NLDSFFLPP
+751 NLDSFFLPA

-767 ADAAREEK
+767 VDAVREEQ

-795 TAASSW
+795 TSASSW
-801 EIAKITDTP
+801 EIAEITDTP
-810 AILLLDCKG
+810 AILVLDCKG
-819 ASLSAAAMASGF
+819 ASLSVAAMASGF
-831 LHFRE
+831 LHFRKK
-836 DSQIAGV
+836 SHIAGV

-905 QMEKSIAVDR
+905 QMEKSIAVER

-920 GMSLEGEN
+920 GMLPLRIEN
-928 KEKEKTE
+928 KEKEK
-935 RIERAE
+935 AE
-941 KTRKGSEKISPR
+941 NESMEAESIAKFPACQEQKVTSR

-967 YQENFRLLEQMGA
+967 YQENFHLLEQMGA

-992 IPEGVNGLLFGGGYP
+992 IPDRVDGLLFGGGYP

-1013 LAENA
+1013 LAKNA
-1018 AMRESV
+1018 AMRESI

-1053 KHWEMAGVYPFNAYR
+1053 KHWEMAGVYPFDAYR
-1068 TDRLRRFGYVRLLT
+1068 TNRLRRFGYVRLLT
-1082 PSGQEIHGH
+1082 SSGQEIHGH
-1091 EFHYWESEEPGTD
+1091 EFHYWESEDPGTD

-1115 WRCIHEKGAQIGG
+1115 WRCIHEKGGQIGG
-1128 FPHLYYASCPE
+1128 FPHLYYASCPD
-1139 FLRGWLNVCEK
+1139 FLRKWLDVCAKGSQKK
-1150 YSEDNGDKF
+1150 YIN

>member
-16 LAEYCSREKIPA
+16 LAEYCSREKIEA

-38 ELLREDLLEAENVEN
+38 ELLQEELMESGNAGNPDL
-53 AENLVQNHDMN
+53 NHN
-64 GREKSADREGY
+64 TC

-81 KNASVSSA
+81 KTVQASSVI
-89 VKVLRGRMDRHQME
+89 KVLRGRMDRYQME
-103 EFIRNQGIQLVIDA
+103 EFIRNQGIHLVIDA
-117 THPHAKLV
+117 THPHARLV

-132 CRQTGIRL
+132 CGRTGVRL

-150 NRGRDWVEVDSI
+150 NKARDWVEVDSI
-162 QEAVAFLSSVPG
+162 QEAVSFLSSVSG

-189 QIPEYPKRVYARVLP
+189 QIPDYQKRVYARVLP
-204 ISGVL
+204 TSNVL
-209 KKCEELGITGSHLI
+209 KKCEKLGITGSHLI

-231 EMNALFLRQT
+231 EMNTLFLRQT

-251 GRAGGFQEKMEAARA
+251 GRAGGFQEKVEAARE

-271 VVIRRPEER
+271 VVIRRPEED
-280 GISLNEAMKVL
+280 GISLEEAMEVL
-291 KETDGRTIG
+291 KKADEGNVG
-300 EREGIESEIAS
+300 E
-311 AKSKKNIEGVDGE
+311 
-324 NQEKSNE
+324 
-331 VENVPAGEEERKSGT
+331 
-346 DTVEL
+346 L
-351 EERNKIKPSKTQTVF
+351 
-366 VTAQKLACDTQKTH
+366 KTH

-422 QDDLLINKEGKIEN
+422 QNDLLISKEGKAEN
-436 RQKSAT
+436 RQESAA
-442 AVEKERIP
+442 AVEKERK
-450 GNIRGSYVKCYKA
+450 YYKA
-463 YLPDDVIR
+463 YLPDDVIQ
-471 IISEHPEWKQA
+471 IVSKHPEWKQA

-496 SKMAERLREA
+496 SRMAERLREA
-506 GYPFTVYPGISC
+506 GYPFTVYPGTSC
-518 ISYLAA
+518 VSYLAA

-535 YSAHGRELPVER
+535 YSAHGRELSVDR
-547 VMKHLCDPEEAANR
+547 VMKRLCDPEEPAKR

-575 CKRLTQAGYGSVQ
+575 CERLTQAGYGNVQ

-606 AEEMGKLEFTDLSL
+606 AEEMKKLEFADLSL
-620 MQLEVLGKIKRGQT
+620 MLLEVTDEIKNVKQLKRFEQ
-634 EVPNKEKIADDDNIE
+634 EDKRLLSADS
-649 ITNVEKLKMYAQGM
+649 VG
-663 VSEKRIQDVQV
+663 VFP
-674 TESYKNDKHKFVLH
+674 H
-688 TNLCQ
+688 
-693 EIPRIMLAAP
+693 IMLAAP

-751 NLDSFFLPP
+751 NLDSFFLPA

-767 ADAAREEK
+767 VDAVREEQ

-795 TAASSW
+795 TSASSW
-801 EIAKITDTP
+801 EIAEITDTP
-810 AILLLDCKG
+810 AILVLDCKG

-831 LHFRE
+831 LHFRKK
-836 DSQIAGV
+836 SHIAGV

-920 GMSLEGEN
+920 GMLPLRIEN
-928 KEKEKTE
+928 KEKEK
-935 RIERAE
+935 AE
-941 KTRKGSEKISPR
+941 NESMEAESIAKFPACQEQKVTSR

-992 IPEGVNGLLFGGGYP
+992 IPDRVDGLLFGGGYP

-1013 LAENA
+1013 LAKNA
-1018 AMRESV
+1018 AMRESI

-1040 FLYLHRTLEGSDG
+1040 FLYLHRMLEGSDG
-1053 KHWEMAGVYPFNAYR
+1053 KHWEMAGVYPFDAYR
-1068 TDRLRRFGYVRLLT
+1068 TNRLRRFGYVRLLT
-1082 PSGQEIHGH
+1082 ASGQEIHGH
-1091 EFHYWESEEPGTD
+1091 EFHYWESEDPGTD

-1115 WRCIHEKGAQIGG
+1115 WRCIHEKGGQIGG
-1128 FPHLYYASCPE
+1128 FPHLYYASCPD
-1139 FLRGWLNVCEK
+1139 FLRKWLDECAKGSQQK
-1150 YSEDNGDKF
+1150 YTN

>member
-16 LAEYCSREKIPA
+16 LAEYCSREKIEA

-38 ELLREDLLEAENVEN
+38 ELLQEELMESGNAGNPDL
-53 AENLVQNHDMN
+53 NHN
-64 GREKSADREGY
+64 TC

-81 KNASVSSA
+81 KTVQASSVI
-89 VKVLRGRMDRHQME
+89 KVLRGRMDRYQME
-103 EFIRNQGIQLVIDA
+103 EFIRNQGIHLVIDA
-117 THPHAKLV
+117 THPHARLV

-132 CRQTGIRL
+132 CGRTGVRL

-150 NRGRDWVEVDSI
+150 NKARDWVEVDSI
-162 QEAVAFLSSVPG
+162 QEAVSFLSSVSG
-174 VIFATTGSKELEALC
+174 VIFATTGSKELEVLC
-189 QIPEYPKRVYARVLP
+189 QIPDYQKRVYARVLP
-204 ISGVL
+204 TSNVL
-209 KKCEELGITGSHLI
+209 KKCEKLGITGSHLI

-231 EMNALFLRQT
+231 EMNTLFLRQT

-251 GRAGGFQEKMEAARA
+251 GRAGGFQEKVEAARE

-271 VVIRRPEER
+271 VVIRRPEED
-280 GISLNEAMKVL
+280 GISLEEAMEVL
-291 KETDGRTIG
+291 KKADEGKVG
-300 EREGIESEIAS
+300 E
-311 AKSKKNIEGVDGE
+311 
-324 NQEKSNE
+324 
-331 VENVPAGEEERKSGT
+331 
-346 DTVEL
+346 L
-351 EERNKIKPSKTQTVF
+351 
-366 VTAQKLACDTQKTH
+366 KTH

-422 QDDLLINKEGKIEN
+422 QNDLLISKEGKAEN
-436 RQKSAT
+436 RQESAA
-442 AVEKERIP
+442 AVEKET
-450 GNIRGSYVKCYKA
+450 KCYKA
-463 YLPDDVIR
+463 YLPDDVIQ
-471 IISEHPEWKQA
+471 IVSKHPEWKQA

-496 SKMAERLREA
+496 SRMAERLREA
-506 GYPFTVYPGISC
+506 GYPFTVYTGTSC
-518 ISYLAA
+518 VSYLAA

-535 YSAHGRELPVER
+535 YSAHGRELSVDR
-547 VMKHLCDPEEAANR
+547 VMKRLCDPEEPAKR

-575 CKRLTQAGYGSVQ
+575 CERLTQAGYGNVQ

-606 AEEMGKLEFTDLSL
+606 AEEMKKLEFADLSL
-620 MQLEVLGKIKRGQT
+620 MLLEVTDEIKNVKQLKRFEQ
-634 EVPNKEKIADDDNIE
+634 EDKRLLPADS
-649 ITNVEKLKMYAQGM
+649 VG
-663 VSEKRIQDVQV
+663 V
-674 TESYKNDKHKFVLH
+674 F
-688 TNLCQ
+688 
-693 EIPRIMLAAP
+693 PRIMLAAP

-718 ILRRRGLNPI
+718 VLRRRGLNPI

-751 NLDSFFLPP
+751 NLDSFFLPA
-760 EGVREVL
+760 EGVRKVL
-767 ADAAREEK
+767 VDAVREEQ

-795 TAASSW
+795 TSASSW
-801 EIAKITDTP
+801 EIAEITDTP
-810 AILLLDCKG
+810 AILVLDCKG

-831 LHFRE
+831 LHFRKK
-836 DSQIAGV
+836 SHIAGV

-905 QMEKSIAVDR
+905 QMEKSIAVEQ

-920 GMSLEGEN
+920 GMLPLRIEN
-928 KEKEKTE
+928 KEKEK
-935 RIERAE
+935 AE
-941 KTRKGSEKISPR
+941 NESMEAESIAKFPACQEQKVTSR

-992 IPEGVNGLLFGGGYP
+992 IPDRVDGLLFGGGYP

-1013 LAENA
+1013 LAKNA
-1018 AMRESV
+1018 AMRESI

-1053 KHWEMAGVYPFNAYR
+1053 KHWEMAGVYPFDAYR
-1068 TDRLRRFGYVRLLT
+1068 TNRLRRFGYVRLLT
-1082 PSGQEIHGH
+1082 SSGQEIHGH
-1091 EFHYWESEEPGTD
+1091 EFHYWESEDPGTD

-1115 WRCIHEKGAQIGG
+1115 WRCIHEKGGQIGG
-1128 FPHLYYASCPE
+1128 FPHLYYASCPD
-1139 FLRGWLNVCEK
+1139 FLRKWLDVCAKGSQQK
-1150 YSEDNGDKF
+1150 YTN

>member
-16 LAEYCSREKIPA
+16 LAEYCSREKIEA

-38 ELLREDLLEAENVEN
+38 ELLQEELMESGNAGNPDL
-53 AENLVQNHDMN
+53 NHN
-64 GREKSADREGY
+64 TC
-75 LAKKNL
+75 LAKKSL
-81 KNASVSSA
+81 KNVQASSVI
-89 VKVLRGRMDRHQME
+89 KVLRGRMDRYQME
-103 EFIRNQGIQLVIDA
+103 EFIRNQGIHLVIDA
-117 THPHAKLV
+117 THPHARLV

-132 CRQTGIRL
+132 CGRTGVRL

-150 NRGRDWVEVDSI
+150 NKARDWVEVDSI
-162 QEAVAFLSSVPG
+162 QEAVSFLSSVSG
-174 VIFATTGSKELEALC
+174 VIFVTTGSKELEALC
-189 QIPEYPKRVYARVLP
+189 QIPDYQKRVYARVLP
-204 ISGVL
+204 TSNVL
-209 KKCEELGITGSHLI
+209 KKCEKLGITGSHLI

-231 EMNALFLRQT
+231 EMNTLFLRQT

-251 GRAGGFQEKMEAARA
+251 GRAGGFQEKVEAARE

-271 VVIRRPEER
+271 VVIRRPEED
-280 GISLNEAMKVL
+280 GISLEEAMEVL
-291 KETDGRTIG
+291 KKADEGNVG
-300 EREGIESEIAS
+300 E
-311 AKSKKNIEGVDGE
+311 
-324 NQEKSNE
+324 
-331 VENVPAGEEERKSGT
+331 
-346 DTVEL
+346 L
-351 EERNKIKPSKTQTVF
+351 
-366 VTAQKLACDTQKTH
+366 KTH

-422 QDDLLINKEGKIEN
+422 QNDLLISKEGKAEN
-436 RQKSAT
+436 RQESAA
-442 AVEKERIP
+442 AVEKET
-450 GNIRGSYVKCYKA
+450 KCYKA
-463 YLPDDVIR
+463 YLPDDVIQ
-471 IISEHPEWKQA
+471 IVSKHPEWKQA

-496 SKMAERLREA
+496 SRMAERLREA
-506 GYPFTVYPGISC
+506 GYPFTVYPGTSC
-518 ISYLAA
+518 VSYLAA

-535 YSAHGRELPVER
+535 YSAHGRELSVDR
-547 VMKHLCDPEEAANR
+547 VMKRLCDPEEPAKR

-575 CKRLTQAGYGSVQ
+575 CERLTQAGYGNVQ

-606 AEEMGKLEFTDLSL
+606 AEEMKKLEFADLSL
-620 MQLEVLGKIKRGQT
+620 MLLEVTDEIKNVKQLKRFEQEDKILL
-634 EVPNKEKIADDDNIE
+634 PADS
-649 ITNVEKLKMYAQGM
+649 VG
-663 VSEKRIQDVQV
+663 V
-674 TESYKNDKHKFVLH
+674 F
-688 TNLCQ
+688 
-693 EIPRIMLAAP
+693 PRIMLAAP

-718 ILRRRGLNPI
+718 VLRRRGLNPI

-751 NLDSFFLPP
+751 NLDSFFLPT
-760 EGVREVL
+760 EGVRKVL
-767 ADAAREEK
+767 VDAVREEQ

-795 TAASSW
+795 TSASSW
-801 EIAKITDTP
+801 EIAEITDTP
-810 AILLLDCKG
+810 AILVLDCKG

-831 LHFRE
+831 LHFRKK
-836 DSQIAGV
+836 SHIAGV

-862 ASGLPVLGYLPESEE
+862 ASGLQVLGYLPASEE

-905 QMEKSIAVDR
+905 QMEKSIAVER

-920 GMSLEGEN
+920 GMLPLRIDN
-928 KEKEKTE
+928 KEKEKAE
-935 RIERAE
+935 IESMEAE
-941 KTRKGSEKISPR
+941 SIAKFPACQEQKVTSR

-967 YQENFRLLEQMGA
+967 YQENLHLLEQMGA

-992 IPEGVNGLLFGGGYP
+992 IPDRVDGLLFGGGYP

-1013 LAENA
+1013 LAKNA
-1018 AMRESV
+1018 AMRESI

-1029 AGMPFLAECGG
+1029 AGMPFLAE
-1040 FLYLHRTLEGSDG
+1040 
-1053 KHWEMAGVYPFNAYR
+1053 
-1068 TDRLRRFGYVRLLT
+1068 
-1082 PSGQEIHGH
+1082 
-1091 EFHYWESEEPGTD
+1091 
-1104 WEAVKPTGNRS
+1104 
-1115 WRCIHEKGAQIGG
+1115 
-1128 FPHLYYASCPE
+1128 
-1139 FLRGWLNVCEK
+1139 
-1150 YSEDNGDKF
+1150 

>member
-16 LAEYCSREKIPA
+16 LAEYCSREKIEA

-38 ELLREDLLEAENVEN
+38 ELLQEELMESGNAGNPDLNYN
-53 AENLVQNHDMN
+53 TC
-64 GREKSADREGY
+64 
-75 LAKKNL
+75 LAKKSL
-81 KNASVSSA
+81 KNVQASSVI
-89 VKVLRGRMDRHQME
+89 KVLRGRMDRYQME
-103 EFIRNQGIQLVIDA
+103 EFIRNQGIHLVIDA
-117 THPHAKLV
+117 THPHARLV

-132 CRQTGIRL
+132 CGRTGVRL

-150 NRGRDWVEVDSI
+150 NKARDWVEVDSI
-162 QEAVAFLSSVPG
+162 QEAVSFLSSVSG

-189 QIPEYPKRVYARVLP
+189 QIPDYQKRVYARVLP
-204 ISGVL
+204 TSNVL
-209 KKCEELGITGSHLI
+209 KKCEKLGITGSHLI

-231 EMNALFLRQT
+231 EMNTLFLRQT

-251 GRAGGFQEKMEAARA
+251 GRAGGFQEKVEAARE

-271 VVIRRPEER
+271 VVIRRPEED
-280 GISLNEAMKVL
+280 GISLEEAMEVL
-291 KETDGRTIG
+291 KKADEGNVG
-300 EREGIESEIAS
+300 E
-311 AKSKKNIEGVDGE
+311 
-324 NQEKSNE
+324 
-331 VENVPAGEEERKSGT
+331 
-346 DTVEL
+346 L
-351 EERNKIKPSKTQTVF
+351 
-366 VTAQKLACDTQKTH
+366 KTH

-422 QDDLLINKEGKIEN
+422 QNDLLISKEGKAEN
-436 RQKSAT
+436 RQESAA
-442 AVEKERIP
+442 AVEKET
-450 GNIRGSYVKCYKA
+450 KCYKA
-463 YLPDDVIR
+463 YLPDDVIQ
-471 IISEHPEWKQA
+471 IVSKHPEWKQA

-496 SKMAERLREA
+496 SRMAERLREA
-506 GYPFTVYPGISC
+506 GYPFTVYPGTSC
-518 ISYLAA
+518 VSYLAA

-535 YSAHGRELPVER
+535 YSAHGRELSVDR
-547 VMKHLCDPEEAANR
+547 VMKRLCDPEEPAKR

-575 CKRLTQAGYGSVQ
+575 CERLTQAGYGNVQ

-606 AEEMGKLEFTDLSL
+606 AEEMKKLEFADLSL
-620 MQLEVLGKIKRGQT
+620 MLLEVTDEIKNVKQLKRFKQEDKRLLPADSV
-634 EVPNKEKIADDDNIE
+634 EV
-649 ITNVEKLKMYAQGM
+649 
-663 VSEKRIQDVQV
+663 
-674 TESYKNDKHKFVLH
+674 F
-688 TNLCQ
+688 
-693 EIPRIMLAAP
+693 PRIMLAAP

-718 ILRRRGLNPI
+718 VLRRRGLNPI

-751 NLDSFFLPP
+751 NLDSFFLPA

-767 ADAAREEK
+767 VDAVREEQ

-795 TAASSW
+795 TSASSW
-801 EIAKITDTP
+801 EIAEITDTP
-810 AILLLDCKG
+810 AILVLDCKG
-819 ASLSAAAMASGF
+819 ASLSAAAIASGF

-836 DSQIAGV
+836 KSHIAGV

-877 YRMESRHLGLFLPG
+877 YHMESRHLGLFLPG

-920 GMSLEGEN
+920 GMLPLRIEN
-928 KEKEKTE
+928 KEKEK
-935 RIERAE
+935 AE
-941 KTRKGSEKISPR
+941 NESMEAESIAKFPACQEQKVTSR

-992 IPEGVNGLLFGGGYP
+992 IPDRVDGLLFGGGYP

-1013 LAENA
+1013 LAKNA
-1018 AMRESV
+1018 AMRESI

-1053 KHWEMAGVYPFNAYR
+1053 KHWEMAGVYPFDAYR
-1068 TDRLRRFGYVRLLT
+1068 TNRLRRFGYVRLLT
-1082 PSGQEIHGH
+1082 SSGQEIHGH
-1091 EFHYWESEEPGTD
+1091 EFHYWESEDPGTD

-1115 WRCIHEKGAQIGG
+1115 WRCIHEKGGQIGG
-1128 FPHLYYASCPE
+1128 FPHLYYASCPD
-1139 FLRGWLNVCEK
+1139 FLRKWLDVCAKGSQKK
-1150 YSEDNGDKF
+1150 YIN